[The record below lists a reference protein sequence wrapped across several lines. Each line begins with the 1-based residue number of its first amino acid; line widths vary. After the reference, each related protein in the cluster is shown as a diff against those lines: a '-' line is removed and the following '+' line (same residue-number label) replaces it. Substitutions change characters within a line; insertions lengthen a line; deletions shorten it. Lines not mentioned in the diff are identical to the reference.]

1 MNIYGAKRQKQSS
14 NKPYIQKDTASSTNS
29 YQALYG
35 LSEGEIYGLV
45 DGGKSIRLDGTPI
58 INDNGE
64 PNFPD
69 VSWDF
74 RAGSIDQEHI
84 KGFSS
89 VENEQ
94 SVNVELRHDR
104 PYTKAINNKQLSAV
118 AIRLGFNSLREQ
130 KGNGD
135 VVGYRIEYAIDVQTD
150 GGAWEM
156 VLNTAVDDKV
166 SQGYQR
172 SHRIDLPKAQQGWSV
187 RVRRLT
193 PNRDSEMVS
202 DTMVVSAVTEIIDA
216 KLRYPCTALLALKY
230 DAQTFSNIAKVAVH
244 VRGMLIQVPTNYDPT
259 ARTYDGLW
267 DGTFKLAY
275 TNNPAWVFYDI
286 CTAKRYGLGDRL
298 AGKVDKWSL
307 YRLAQYCDEMVDD
320 GKGGKEPRF
329 TVNVYL
335 QKADDAYRVLQ
346 NLASVFRALSF
357 WDGTS
362 IVVDADTPKEPV
374 YVFSNA
380 NVIGGEFSYTG
391 TRARDRHTIVKCAYD
406 DPDNN
411 FETDYIYV
419 QDEHAIAKYGINQLE
434 LNLFGCTSK
443 GQAQRAGIWALKSEQ
458 LETETVS
465 FSTGLDGFIPKV
477 GEIIHVQD
485 NSRAGRMQAGRIVAT
500 DGRQITLDRMA
511 GKVGDTLMV
520 GDNSAQIVQIDDT
533 VITTDTA
540 IGRAGQVFAIS
551 SSDVAPRAYRVMTI
565 SQNDDASF
573 SFTAL
578 QYEIGKFT
586 ATNNIAAIP
595 KKEVSVIKAHVLT
608 PPNSVSITER
618 TRTHQGQAIT
628 TLVISWEQVV
638 GAVAYIVEYKKDS
651 NAWQTHKVSSHSLE
665 IDGVYAGA
673 YQAKVRAIDAFDN
686 ESLSQSSQL
695 TAIQGKQ
702 GKPPR
707 PINLSVQGVLFG
719 MNLGWNFAKGS
730 GDTNFT
736 EIEVSPDGRTH
747 ITTLGTFAYPT
758 NKHEITGLQGNLTQ
772 FYRARIVDKLGNTSD
787 WTDWVSGTTSAD
799 ADKVLDMLSGQISQ
813 SHLDQ
818 SLRTPIGKIG
828 TIESNINSFNS
839 KIPSINKI
847 PTLESAINSVN
858 SKIPTIE
865 SNINSFNSKI
875 PSINKIPTLESA
887 VNSVNGNL
895 STLNSQL
902 ATAQNELSTAKST
915 LQTAVGNITTER
927 NRITAAIFDIN
938 ALQADKNAKT
948 QEIANLT
955 QTVGSHTSSI
965 RELGVATGDLSQ
977 KYGQI
982 KTQADNTNSEITAIK
997 QTQSGQATSVERLG
1011 ARFDNLSAGGRNL
1024 IINSGV
1030 VVQNDSYPIRSY
1042 PLAPNHGLADGDDV
1056 VITIWGQLADSK
1068 TAFYAYN
1075 SGGWVK
1081 LGRFSKISDGVYV
1094 LKTPWAVSLGV
1105 NTASNTALNIYPFP
1119 QSQTGE
1125 SRIDKIKLERGN
1137 IATDWTAAPE
1147 DLQEQLT
1154 AQLANK
1160 ASTASVNTLNQ
1171 TLANKERALTE
1182 QINTAKSE
1190 LANKASSADLQSV
1203 QRTLTSKERSL
1214 SQRINTLQSDYNG
1227 NKASVQSSINTL
1239 TTTNQS
1245 LSERIN
1251 TVESSVSGNT
1261 SSINT
1266 LNQSLTD
1273 KERALTRKQEQ
1284 LTAQLANKASSADLQ
1299 SVQQTLT
1306 TKEQALTEQINTAKS
1321 ELGGRITQ
1329 ISDET
1334 RTLSDANRT
1343 IGERINRLD
1352 SEIYSPNLLQNGD
1365 TPKTASTWNIDF
1377 PITESLQA
1385 GRRVYISLSGASGL
1399 TSVAVYNSSPA
1410 GAAKV
1415 GDLTNDDGVWRG
1427 EFDWVSYGNNNVL
1440 QFYREP
1446 RSSTQTVTA
1455 SLTTSNGSKIANL
1468 ERTVTTNNQSLS
1480 ERINT
1485 VESSVSGNTS
1495 SINTLNQSLT
1505 TTNRALTT
1513 KQEQLTAQLANK
1525 ASTSSVNSLSDSL
1538 ATKERALSRR
1548 IGTVESSV
1556 SGNTSSINTLNQSL
1570 TTTNRALTTKQ
1581 EQLTAQLANKAS
1593 TASVNSLT
1601 ESLASKERALSR
1613 RIGTVE
1619 SSVSGN
1625 TSSINTLNQSLTT
1638 TNRALTTKQEQLTA
1652 QLANKAS
1659 TASVNSLTE
1668 SLASKERA
1676 LTEQINRAKSEMGG
1690 RITQISNETRTL
1702 TDANRTIGE
1711 RINQLNS
1718 ELAGADSISDNL
1730 LINSN
1735 RTLVTGA
1742 YLIATYRIS
1751 ETLKNGDK
1759 VRLTVNAPQL
1769 GSRRIGFMA
1778 YNSNSASGSK
1788 LSDIRNRQGNSYT
1801 AEFEWNVGTG
1811 ANNELWLYH
1820 NAENTRSVS
1829 TITSVSLQ
1837 KITTGSGLASIKSS
1851 VANLE
1856 RTLTTTN
1863 QSLAE
1868 RINTVQTTLN
1878 GQTASIQQ
1886 HAQSLNGLSAQW
1898 TLKVQSGGVVSGI
1911 GLASNNGVSD
1921 FAVRADKFYVASPQ
1935 GNKKPMFSV
1944 ITRPTTLNGTTV
1956 PTGVYLNGDLLASGT
1971 ISGDKI
1977 RANTQITAPN
1987 IRGGSINIGSNFS
2000 VDSQGNLNAN
2010 SGVFRG
2016 QVFADKITG
2025 QIDVESLKSSAV
2037 ALGYDMFISNSYH
2050 ASSPSGFDKT
2060 FKASYPSHGSIIQS
2074 LGFNNENIGS
2084 AMYEMRVFCKRA
2096 ITVKQKL
2103 HTVDDNLYCYVNGDS
2118 AFGYHSNYDYY
2129 DNEERVPTPFGR
2141 GRINT
2146 EISLSLRQG
2155 LNTIQ
2160 FVLNNSGGGICQLIV
2175 LGDFI
2180 DNNIIKFA

>member
-74 RAGSIDQEHI
+74 RAGSIDQTHI

-485 NSRAGRMQAGRIVAT
+485 NHRAGRMQAGRIVAT

-608 PPNSVSITER
+608 PPNSVGITER

-665 IDGVYAGA
+665 IDGVYAGV

-686 ESLSQSSQL
+686 ESLATSSQL
-695 TAIQGKQ
+695 TQITGKQ

-730 GDTNFT
+730 GDTNYT
-736 EIEVSPDGRTH
+736 EIQVSPDGRSN
-747 ITTLGTFAYPT
+747 IATLGTFAYPT

-787 WTDWVSGTTSAD
+787 WTDWASGTTSAN
-799 ADKVLDMLSGQISQ
+799 ADKVLDILSGQISQ

-818 SLRTPIGKIG
+818 SLRTPIGKIS
-828 TIESNINSFNS
+828 TIESNIS
-839 KIPSINKI
+839 KINVDLPELNQSI
-847 PTLESAINSVN
+847 AD
-858 SKIPTIE
+858 
-865 SNINSFNSKI
+865 
-875 PSINKIPTLESA
+875 A
-887 VNSVNGNL
+887 Q
-895 STLNSQL
+895 STLN
-902 ATAQNELSTAKST
+902 
-915 LQTAVGNITTER
+915 TAVASIDTEKKR
-927 NRITAAIFDIN
+927 LSSAIVDIN
-938 ALQADKNAKT
+938 TLKQSNNAKT

-955 QTVGSHTSSI
+955 QTVNGHTSQV
-965 RELGVATGDLSQ
+965 RELGVTTGDLSQ
-977 KYGQI
+977 KYSQL
-982 KTQADNTNSEITAIK
+982 KTTSDTANSEITTIK
-997 QTQSGQATSVERLG
+997 QTQSGQATSVERL
-1011 ARFDNLSAGGRNL
+1011 
-1024 IINSGV
+1024 
-1030 VVQNDSYPIRSY
+1030 RS
-1042 PLAPNHGLADGDDV
+1042 
-1056 VITIWGQLADSK
+1056 
-1068 TAFYAYN
+1068 
-1075 SGGWVK
+1075 
-1081 LGRFSKISDGVYV
+1081 
-1094 LKTPWAVSLGV
+1094 
-1105 NTASNTALNIYPFP
+1105 
-1119 QSQTGE
+1119 E
-1125 SRIDKIKLERGN
+1125 
-1137 IATDWTAAPE
+1137 
-1147 DLQEQLT
+1147 
-1154 AQLANK
+1154 LANK
-1160 ASTASVNTLNQ
+1160 ASTASVNSLTES
-1171 TLANKERALTE
+1171 LANKEQAL
-1182 QINTAKSE
+1182 S
-1190 LANKASSADLQSV
+1190 
-1203 QRTLTSKERSL
+1203 R
-1214 SQRINTLQSDYNG
+1214 RI
-1227 NKASVQSSINTL
+1227 
-1239 TTTNQS
+1239 
-1245 LSERIN
+1245 R
-1251 TVESSVSGNT
+1251 TVESTASGNT

-1273 KERALTRKQEQ
+1273 KERALT
-1284 LTAQLANKASSADLQ
+1284 
-1299 SVQQTLT
+1299 
-1306 TKEQALTEQINTAKS
+1306 
-1321 ELGGRITQ
+1321 
-1329 ISDET
+1329 
-1334 RTLSDANRT
+1334 
-1343 IGERINRLD
+1343 
-1352 SEIYSPNLLQNGD
+1352 
-1365 TPKTASTWNIDF
+1365 
-1377 PITESLQA
+1377 
-1385 GRRVYISLSGASGL
+1385 
-1399 TSVAVYNSSPA
+1399 
-1410 GAAKV
+1410 
-1415 GDLTNDDGVWRG
+1415 
-1427 EFDWVSYGNNNVL
+1427 
-1440 QFYREP
+1440 
-1446 RSSTQTVTA
+1446 
-1455 SLTTSNGSKIANL
+1455 
-1468 ERTVTTNNQSLS
+1468 
-1480 ERINT
+1480 
-1485 VESSVSGNTS
+1485 
-1495 SINTLNQSLT
+1495 
-1505 TTNRALTT
+1505 T

-1525 ASTSSVNSLSDSL
+1525 ASV
-1538 ATKERALSRR
+1538 A
-1548 IGTVESSV
+1548 
-1556 SGNTSSINTLNQSL
+1556 SISTLNQSL
-1570 TTTNRALTTKQ
+1570 TT
-1581 EQLTAQLANKAS
+1581 
-1593 TASVNSLT
+1593 
-1601 ESLASKERALSR
+1601 
-1613 RIGTVE
+1613 
-1619 SSVSGN
+1619 
-1625 TSSINTLNQSLTT
+1625 
-1638 TNRALTTKQEQLTA
+1638 
-1652 QLANKAS
+1652 
-1659 TASVNSLTE
+1659 
-1668 SLASKERA
+1668 KERA

-1751 ETLKNGDK
+1751 ETLANGDK
-1759 VRLTVNAPQL
+1759 VRLTVIADIGIN
-1769 GSRRIGFMA
+1769 RTGFMA
-1778 YNSNSASGSK
+1778 YNSNSAGGSK
-1788 LSDIRNRQGNSYT
+1788 LADISESRGNVYT

-1811 ANNELWLYH
+1811 GNNELRLYH
-1820 NAENTRSVS
+1820 NASNTRSIS

-1886 HAQSLNGLSAQW
+1886 HAQTLNGLSAQW
-1898 TLKVQSGGVVSGI
+1898 TLKVQSGGIVSGI

-1921 FAVRADKFYVASPQ
+1921 FAVIADKFYVASPQ
-1935 GNKKPMFSV
+1935 GDKKPMFSV
-1944 ITRPTTLNGTTV
+1944 ITRPTSINGTTV
-1956 PTGVYLNGDLLASGT
+1956 PAVVSLNGDLIGSGT

-1987 IRGGSINIGSNFS
+1987 IRGGSISIGSNFS

-2037 ALGYDMFISNSYH
+2037 ALGYDMFF
-2050 ASSPSGFDKT
+2050 ADTLAPRRPSEFDRT
-2060 FKASYPSHGSIIQS
+2060 FKSSYASYGSIIDT
-2074 LGFNNENIGS
+2074 LNGAGFEKFS
-2084 AMYEMRVFCKRA
+2084 SVMYEIRVLCKRA

-2103 HTVDDNLYCYVNGDS
+2103 YSANNEFYCFVNNRSIFGEANTKYGNNTPNYITVVNS
-2118 AFGYHSNYDYY
+2118 
-2129 DNEERVPTPFGR
+2129 R
-2141 GRINT
+2141 

-2160 FVLNNSGGGICQLIV
+2160 FIVTTGFNPPNSAAAPPRHGGGRPPPSDYGDSRFV
-2175 LGDFI
+2175 LKSDFINGVKHYFRDNTISLMLVGDFI

>member
-74 RAGSIDQEHI
+74 RAGSIDQTHI

-193 PNRDSEMVS
+193 PNRDSETVS

-230 DAQTFSNIAKVAVH
+230 DAQTFSNIAKVSVH
-244 VRGMLIQVPTNYDPT
+244 VRGMLIQVPTNYNPT

-533 VITTDTA
+533 VIATDTA

-608 PPNSVSITER
+608 PPNSVGITER

-665 IDGVYAGA
+665 IDGVYAGV

-686 ESLSQSSQL
+686 ESLATSSQL
-695 TAIQGKQ
+695 TQITGKQ

-730 GDTNFT
+730 GDTNYT
-736 EIEVSPDGRTH
+736 EIQVSPDGRSN
-747 ITTLGTFAYPT
+747 IATLGTFAYPT

-787 WTDWVSGTTSAD
+787 WTDWASGTTSAN
-799 ADKVLDMLSGQISQ
+799 ADKVLDILSGQISQ

-828 TIESNINSFNS
+828 TIESNIS
-839 KIPSINKI
+839 KINVDLPDLNQSI
-847 PTLESAINSVN
+847 AD
-858 SKIPTIE
+858 
-865 SNINSFNSKI
+865 
-875 PSINKIPTLESA
+875 A
-887 VNSVNGNL
+887 Q
-895 STLNSQL
+895 STLN
-902 ATAQNELSTAKST
+902 
-915 LQTAVGNITTER
+915 TAVASIDTEKKR
-927 NRITAAIFDIN
+927 LSSAIVDIN
-938 ALQADKNAKT
+938 TLKQSNNAKT

-955 QTVGSHTSSI
+955 QTVSGHTSQV
-965 RELGVATGDLSQ
+965 RELGVTTGDLSQ
-977 KYGQI
+977 KYSQL
-982 KTQADNTNSEITAIK
+982 KTTSDTANSEITTIK
-997 QTQSGQATSVERLG
+997 QTQSGQATSVERL
-1011 ARFDNLSAGGRNL
+1011 
-1024 IINSGV
+1024 
-1030 VVQNDSYPIRSY
+1030 RS
-1042 PLAPNHGLADGDDV
+1042 
-1056 VITIWGQLADSK
+1056 
-1068 TAFYAYN
+1068 
-1075 SGGWVK
+1075 
-1081 LGRFSKISDGVYV
+1081 
-1094 LKTPWAVSLGV
+1094 
-1105 NTASNTALNIYPFP
+1105 
-1119 QSQTGE
+1119 E
-1125 SRIDKIKLERGN
+1125 M
-1137 IATDWTAAPE
+1137 
-1147 DLQEQLT
+1147 
-1154 AQLANK
+1154 ANK
-1160 ASTASVNTLNQ
+1160 ASTSSVNSLSES
-1171 TLANKERALTE
+1171 LASKERAL
-1182 QINTAKSE
+1182 S
-1190 LANKASSADLQSV
+1190 
-1203 QRTLTSKERSL
+1203 R
-1214 SQRINTLQSDYNG
+1214 
-1227 NKASVQSSINTL
+1227 
-1239 TTTNQS
+1239 
-1245 LSERIN
+1245 
-1251 TVESSVSGNT
+1251 
-1261 SSINT
+1261 
-1266 LNQSLTD
+1266 
-1273 KERALTRKQEQ
+1273 
-1284 LTAQLANKASSADLQ
+1284 
-1299 SVQQTLT
+1299 
-1306 TKEQALTEQINTAKS
+1306 
-1321 ELGGRITQ
+1321 
-1329 ISDET
+1329 
-1334 RTLSDANRT
+1334 
-1343 IGERINRLD
+1343 
-1352 SEIYSPNLLQNGD
+1352 
-1365 TPKTASTWNIDF
+1365 
-1377 PITESLQA
+1377 
-1385 GRRVYISLSGASGL
+1385 
-1399 TSVAVYNSSPA
+1399 
-1410 GAAKV
+1410 
-1415 GDLTNDDGVWRG
+1415 
-1427 EFDWVSYGNNNVL
+1427 
-1440 QFYREP
+1440 
-1446 RSSTQTVTA
+1446 
-1455 SLTTSNGSKIANL
+1455 
-1468 ERTVTTNNQSLS
+1468 
-1480 ERINT
+1480 RINT

-1505 TTNRALTT
+1505 TKEQALSRKQEQLTAQLANKASTSSVNSLSESLASKERALSRRINTVESSVSGNTSSINTLNQSLTT
-1513 KQEQLTAQLANK
+1513 KEQALSRKQEQLTAQLANK

-1538 ATKERALSRR
+1538 AT
-1548 IGTVESSV
+1548 
-1556 SGNTSSINTLNQSL
+1556 
-1570 TTTNRALTTKQ
+1570 
-1581 EQLTAQLANKAS
+1581 
-1593 TASVNSLT
+1593 
-1601 ESLASKERALSR
+1601 
-1613 RIGTVE
+1613 
-1619 SSVSGN
+1619 
-1625 TSSINTLNQSLTT
+1625 
-1638 TNRALTTKQEQLTA
+1638 
-1652 QLANKAS
+1652 
-1659 TASVNSLTE
+1659 
-1668 SLASKERA
+1668 KERA

-1837 KITTGSGLASIKSS
+1837 KITTSSGLASIKSS

-1944 ITRPTTLNGTTV
+1944 ITRPTTINGTTV

>member
-1 MNIYGAKRQKQSS
+1 
-14 NKPYIQKDTASSTNS
+14 
-29 YQALYG
+29 
-35 LSEGEIYGLV
+35 
-45 DGGKSIRLDGTPI
+45 
-58 INDNGE
+58 
-64 PNFPD
+64 
-69 VSWDF
+69 
-74 RAGSIDQEHI
+74 
-84 KGFSS
+84 
-89 VENEQ
+89 
-94 SVNVELRHDR
+94 
-104 PYTKAINNKQLSAV
+104 
-118 AIRLGFNSLREQ
+118 
-130 KGNGD
+130 
-135 VVGYRIEYAIDVQTD
+135 
-150 GGAWEM
+150 
-156 VLNTAVDDKV
+156 
-166 SQGYQR
+166 
-172 SHRIDLPKAQQGWSV
+172 
-187 RVRRLT
+187 
-193 PNRDSEMVS
+193 
-202 DTMVVSAVTEIIDA
+202 
-216 KLRYPCTALLALKY
+216 
-230 DAQTFSNIAKVAVH
+230 
-244 VRGMLIQVPTNYDPT
+244 
-259 ARTYDGLW
+259 
-267 DGTFKLAY
+267 
-275 TNNPAWVFYDI
+275 
-286 CTAKRYGLGDRL
+286 
-298 AGKVDKWSL
+298 
-307 YRLAQYCDEMVDD
+307 
-320 GKGGKEPRF
+320 
-329 TVNVYL
+329 
-335 QKADDAYRVLQ
+335 
-346 NLASVFRALSF
+346 
-357 WDGTS
+357 
-362 IVVDADTPKEPV
+362 
-374 YVFSNA
+374 
-380 NVIGGEFSYTG
+380 
-391 TRARDRHTIVKCAYD
+391 
-406 DPDNN
+406 
-411 FETDYIYV
+411 
-419 QDEHAIAKYGINQLE
+419 
-434 LNLFGCTSK
+434 
-443 GQAQRAGIWALKSEQ
+443 
-458 LETETVS
+458 
-465 FSTGLDGFIPKV
+465 
-477 GEIIHVQD
+477 
-485 NSRAGRMQAGRIVAT
+485 MQAGRIVAT

-608 PPNSVSITER
+608 PPNSVGITER

-686 ESLSQSSQL
+686 ESLATSSQL
-695 TAIQGKQ
+695 TQITGKQ

-719 MNLGWNFAKGS
+719 MNLGWNFARGS
-730 GDTNFT
+730 DDTNYT
-736 EIEVSPDGRTH
+736 EIEVSPDGRSN
-747 ITTLGTFAYPT
+747 IATLGTFAYPT
-758 NKHEITGLQGNLTQ
+758 NKHEITGLQGNLRQ

-787 WTDWVSGTTSAD
+787 WTDWASGTTSAN

-887 VNSVNGNL
+887 VNSANGNL

-915 LQTAVGNITTER
+915 LQIAVGNITTER

-977 KYGQI
+977 KYNQI

-1075 SGGWVK
+1075 SGGWVR

-1094 LKTPWAVSLGV
+1094 LKTQWAVSLGV

-1119 QSQTGE
+1119 QSQIGE
-1125 SRIDKIKLERGN
+1125 SRIDKIKLECGN

-1266 LNQSLTD
+1266 LNQSLTTTN
-1273 KERALTRKQEQ
+1273 RALTTKQEQ
-1284 LTAQLANKASSADLQ
+1284 LTAQLANKASTS
-1299 SVQQTLT
+1299 SVNSLSDSLA
-1306 TKEQALTEQINTAKS
+1306 TKEQA
-1321 ELGGRITQ
+1321 
-1329 ISDET
+1329 
-1334 RTLSDANRT
+1334 
-1343 IGERINRLD
+1343 
-1352 SEIYSPNLLQNGD
+1352 
-1365 TPKTASTWNIDF
+1365 
-1377 PITESLQA
+1377 
-1385 GRRVYISLSGASGL
+1385 
-1399 TSVAVYNSSPA
+1399 
-1410 GAAKV
+1410 
-1415 GDLTNDDGVWRG
+1415 
-1427 EFDWVSYGNNNVL
+1427 
-1440 QFYREP
+1440 
-1446 RSSTQTVTA
+1446 
-1455 SLTTSNGSKIANL
+1455 
-1468 ERTVTTNNQSLS
+1468 LS

-1593 TASVNSLT
+1593 TSSVNSLSD
-1601 ESLASKERALSR
+1601 SLATKEQALSERINTVESSVSGNTSSINTLNQSLTTTNRALTTKQEQLTAQLANKASTSSVNSLSDSLATKERALSR

-1659 TASVNSLTE
+1659 TSSVNSLTE

-1837 KITTGSGLASIKSS
+1837 KITTSSGLASIKSS

-1935 GNKKPMFSV
+1935 GDKKPMFSV

-1987 IRGGSINIGSNFS
+1987 IRGGSISIGSNFS

-2016 QVFADKITG
+2016 QVLADKITG

-2037 ALGYDMFISNSYH
+2037 ALGYNVYISDYYH
-2050 ASSPSGFDKT
+2050 ASEPYQFDKK
-2060 FKASYPSHGSIIQS
+2060 FKATYSSHGSIMQS
-2074 LGFNNENIGS
+2074 LGLNNESIGS
-2084 AMYEMRVFCKRA
+2084 VMFEMRVFCKRA
-2096 ITVKQKL
+2096 VTVKQKI

-2118 AFGYHSNYDYY
+2118 LFGYKSVHQGYD
-2129 DNEERVPTPFGR
+2129 DDENVPNSISQ
-2141 GRINT
+2141 GRINR
-2146 EISLSLRQG
+2146 EIHLSLRQG
-2155 LNTIQ
+2155 LNTIE

>member
-1 MNIYGAKRQKQSS
+1 MNIHGSKKQKGQAR
-14 NKPYIQKDTASSTNS
+14 KPTIATDNLVATS
-29 YQALYG
+29 YAQILYG
-35 LSEGEIYGLV
+35 LCEGEIAGLA
-45 DGGKSIRLDGTPI
+45 DDGKSIRLENTPL

-64 PNFPD
+64 PNFEG
-69 VSWDF
+69 VSWEF
-74 RAGSIDQEHI
+74 RTGTLDQTHIAG
-84 KGFSS
+84 FPS
-89 VENEQ
+89 VENEH
-94 SVNVELRHDR
+94 NIGVELRHDR
-104 PYTKAINNKQLSAV
+104 DWTRQINNRELSAV
-118 AIRLGFNSLREQ
+118 RVRLNFNALKEQ
-130 KGNGD
+130 KENGD
-135 VVGYRIEYAIDVQTD
+135 ITGYAISYAIDVQTD
-150 GGAWEM
+150 GGSFVE
-156 VLNTAVDDKV
+156 VLTDTVRGKA
-166 SQGYQR
+166 SQGYKKA
-172 SHRIDLPKAQQGWSV
+172 HRIDLPNAGTAKRWTI
-187 RVRRLT
+187 RVRRIT
-193 PNRDSEMVS
+193 PNRDSELVA
-202 DTMVVSAVTEIIDA
+202 DTMSIDALTEIIDA
-216 KLRYPCTALLALKY
+216 KLSYPCTALLGISY
-230 DAQTFSNIAKVAVH
+230 DAKTFNNIAKIAV
-244 VRGMLIQVPTNYDPT
+244 RLKGKIIQVPSNYNAET
-259 ARTYDGLW
+259 RQYNGLW
-267 DGTFKLAY
+267 DGSFKFAY
-275 TNNPAWVFYDI
+275 SNNPAWVFYDL
-286 CTAKRYGLGDRL
+286 CTHKRYGLGERL
-298 AGKVDKWSL
+298 SGMVDKWRL
-307 YRLAQYCDEMVDD
+307 YQIGQYCDELVDD
-320 GKGGKEPRF
+320 GKGGQEPRF
-329 TVNVYL
+329 TCNVYI

-346 NLASVFRALSF
+346 NLASVFRGLSF
-357 WDGTS
+357 WDGQN
-362 IVVDADTPKEPV
+362 IVVDSDTPKDPV
-374 YVFSNA
+374 YTFSPA
-380 NVIGGEFSYTG
+380 NVVGGEFSYTG
-391 TRARDRHTIVKCAYD
+391 TRARDRHTLSKVAWD
-406 DPDNN
+406 NPENN
-411 FETDYIYV
+411 FTTEYELIP
-419 QDEHAIAKYGINQLE
+419 DEEAIAKYGVRTLDISA
-434 LNLFGCTSK
+434 FGCTSK
-443 GQAQRAGIWALKSEQ
+443 GQAQRAGIWALKAEQ
-458 LETETVS
+458 LQTQTVT
-465 FSTGLDGFIPKV
+465 FKTGLQGFIPQV
-477 GEIIHVQD
+477 GQVINIAD
-485 NSRAGRMQAGRIVAT
+485 NVFAGRAISGRIVNVN
-500 DGRQITLDRMA
+500 GKQITLDRVA
-511 GKVGDTLMV
+511 GKIGDILTVATADGIVSSQITAAQGEILTLKQALNV
-520 GDNSAQIVQIDDT
+520 ANESIWAIISDDLKLKQFR
-533 VITTDTA
+533 IL
-540 IGRAGQVFAIS
+540 
-551 SSDVAPRAYRVMTI
+551 TI
-565 SQNDDASF
+565 AQNDDATF
-573 SFTAL
+573 DITAL
-578 QYEIGKFT
+578 EYNRQKYAVVDNGAMVTQEPFT
-586 ATNNIAAIP
+586 VLKVATISAP
-595 KKEVSVIKAHVLT
+595 KSVALTAH
-608 PPNSVSITER
+608 
-618 TRTHQGQAIT
+618 TRTHQGQAVT
-628 TLVISWEQVV
+628 TLNIAWEQVS
-638 GAVAYIVEYKKDS
+638 GAVAYIVEWRKDDG
-651 NAWQTHKVSSHSLE
+651 NWQTLPKVSGQSVD

-686 ESLSQSSQL
+686 ESLATSSQL
-695 TAIQGKQ
+695 TQITGKQ

-719 MNLGWNFAKGS
+719 MNLGWNFARGS
-730 GDTNFT
+730 DDTNYT
-736 EIEVSPDGRTH
+736 EIEVSPDGRSN
-747 ITTLGTFAYPT
+747 IATLGTFAYPT
-758 NKHEITGLQGNLTQ
+758 NKHEITGLQGNLRQ

-787 WTDWVSGTTSAD
+787 WTDWASGTTSAN

-828 TIESNINSFNS
+828 TIESNISGINSKIPSIESNIGVINS

-847 PTLESAINSVN
+847 PSIESAINSVN
-858 SKIPTIE
+858 SKIP
-865 SNINSFNSKI
+865 
-875 PSINKIPTLESA
+875 SIESA

-915 LQTAVGNITTER
+915 LQIVVGNITTER

-977 KYGQI
+977 KYNQI

-1075 SGGWVK
+1075 SGGWVR

-1160 ASTASVNTLNQ
+1160 ASTASVNSLTES
-1171 TLANKERALTE
+1171 LANKEQALSRRIGTVESSVSGNTSSINTLNQSLTDKERALSRKQE
-1182 QINTAKSE
+1182 QLTAQ
-1190 LANKASSADLQSV
+1190 LANKASTSSV
-1203 QRTLTSKERSL
+1203 NSLTESLASKEQAL
-1214 SQRINTLQSDYNG
+1214 SR
-1227 NKASVQSSINTL
+1227 
-1239 TTTNQS
+1239 
-1245 LSERIN
+1245 RIN

-1352 SEIYSPNLLQNGD
+1352 SEIYSPNLLRDGD
-1365 TPKTASTWNIDF
+1365 TPKTSSNWSLDF

-1385 GRRVYISLSGASGL
+1385 GRRVYISLNGASGL

-1415 GDLTNDDGVWRG
+1415 GDLTNDGGVWRG

-1446 RSSTQTVTA
+1446 RSSAQTVTA

-1468 ERTVTTNNQSLS
+1468 ERTLTTKEQALS

-1505 TTNRALTT
+1505 TTERALTT

-1525 ASTSSVNSLSDSL
+1525 ASTSSVNSLS
-1538 ATKERALSRR
+1538 
-1548 IGTVESSV
+1548 
-1556 SGNTSSINTLNQSL
+1556 
-1570 TTTNRALTTKQ
+1570 
-1581 EQLTAQLANKAS
+1581 
-1593 TASVNSLT
+1593 

-1625 TSSINTLNQSLTT
+1625 TSSINTLNQSLTDKE
-1638 TNRALTTKQEQLTA
+1638 RALTRKQEQLTA

-1659 TASVNSLTE
+1659 TSSVNSLSE

-1690 RITQISNETRTL
+1690 RITQISDETRTL
-1702 TDANRTIGE
+1702 ADANRTIGE

-1718 ELAGADSISDNL
+1718 ELAGTDSISDNL

-1751 ETLKNGDK
+1751 KTLKNGDK

-1829 TITSVSLQ
+1829 TVASVSLQ
-1837 KITTGSGLASIKSS
+1837 KITTSSGLASIKSS

-1935 GNKKPMFSV
+1935 GDKKPMFSV
-1944 ITRPTTLNGTTV
+1944 ITRPTSINGTTV
-1956 PTGVYLNGDLLASGT
+1956 PAGVYLNGDLLASGT

-1987 IRGGSINIGSNFS
+1987 IRGGSISIGSNFS

>member
-1 MNIYGAKRQKQSS
+1 
-14 NKPYIQKDTASSTNS
+14 
-29 YQALYG
+29 
-35 LSEGEIYGLV
+35 
-45 DGGKSIRLDGTPI
+45 
-58 INDNGE
+58 
-64 PNFPD
+64 
-69 VSWDF
+69 
-74 RAGSIDQEHI
+74 
-84 KGFSS
+84 
-89 VENEQ
+89 
-94 SVNVELRHDR
+94 
-104 PYTKAINNKQLSAV
+104 
-118 AIRLGFNSLREQ
+118 
-130 KGNGD
+130 
-135 VVGYRIEYAIDVQTD
+135 
-150 GGAWEM
+150 
-156 VLNTAVDDKV
+156 
-166 SQGYQR
+166 
-172 SHRIDLPKAQQGWSV
+172 
-187 RVRRLT
+187 
-193 PNRDSEMVS
+193 
-202 DTMVVSAVTEIIDA
+202 
-216 KLRYPCTALLALKY
+216 
-230 DAQTFSNIAKVAVH
+230 
-244 VRGMLIQVPTNYDPT
+244 
-259 ARTYDGLW
+259 
-267 DGTFKLAY
+267 
-275 TNNPAWVFYDI
+275 
-286 CTAKRYGLGDRL
+286 
-298 AGKVDKWSL
+298 
-307 YRLAQYCDEMVDD
+307 
-320 GKGGKEPRF
+320 
-329 TVNVYL
+329 
-335 QKADDAYRVLQ
+335 
-346 NLASVFRALSF
+346 
-357 WDGTS
+357 
-362 IVVDADTPKEPV
+362 
-374 YVFSNA
+374 
-380 NVIGGEFSYTG
+380 
-391 TRARDRHTIVKCAYD
+391 
-406 DPDNN
+406 
-411 FETDYIYV
+411 
-419 QDEHAIAKYGINQLE
+419 
-434 LNLFGCTSK
+434 
-443 GQAQRAGIWALKSEQ
+443 
-458 LETETVS
+458 
-465 FSTGLDGFIPKV
+465 
-477 GEIIHVQD
+477 
-485 NSRAGRMQAGRIVAT
+485 MQAGRIVAT

-686 ESLSQSSQL
+686 ESLATSSQL
-695 TAIQGKQ
+695 TQITGKQ

-719 MNLGWNFAKGS
+719 MNLGWNFARGS
-730 GDTNFT
+730 DDTNYT
-736 EIEVSPDGRTH
+736 EIEVSPDGRSN
-747 ITTLGTFAYPT
+747 IATLGTFAYPT
-758 NKHEITGLQGNLTQ
+758 NKHEITGLQGNLRQ

-787 WTDWVSGTTSAD
+787 WTDWASGTTSAN

-915 LQTAVGNITTER
+915 LQIAVGNITTER

-977 KYGQI
+977 KYNQI

-1075 SGGWVK
+1075 SGGWVR

-1094 LKTPWAVSLGV
+1094 LKTQWAVSLGV

-1119 QSQTGE
+1119 QSQIGE

-1266 LNQSLTD
+1266 LNQSLT
-1273 KERALTRKQEQ
+1273 
-1284 LTAQLANKASSADLQ
+1284 
-1299 SVQQTLT
+1299 
-1306 TKEQALTEQINTAKS
+1306 
-1321 ELGGRITQ
+1321 
-1329 ISDET
+1329 
-1334 RTLSDANRT
+1334 
-1343 IGERINRLD
+1343 
-1352 SEIYSPNLLQNGD
+1352 
-1365 TPKTASTWNIDF
+1365 
-1377 PITESLQA
+1377 
-1385 GRRVYISLSGASGL
+1385 
-1399 TSVAVYNSSPA
+1399 
-1410 GAAKV
+1410 
-1415 GDLTNDDGVWRG
+1415 
-1427 EFDWVSYGNNNVL
+1427 
-1440 QFYREP
+1440 
-1446 RSSTQTVTA
+1446 
-1455 SLTTSNGSKIANL
+1455 
-1468 ERTVTTNNQSLS
+1468 
-1480 ERINT
+1480 
-1485 VESSVSGNTS
+1485 
-1495 SINTLNQSLT
+1495 

-1525 ASTSSVNSLSDSL
+1525 ASTSSVNSL
-1538 ATKERALSRR
+1538 
-1548 IGTVESSV
+1548 
-1556 SGNTSSINTLNQSL
+1556 
-1570 TTTNRALTTKQ
+1570 
-1581 EQLTAQLANKAS
+1581 
-1593 TASVNSLT
+1593 
-1601 ESLASKERALSR
+1601 
-1613 RIGTVE
+1613 
-1619 SSVSGN
+1619 
-1625 TSSINTLNQSLTT
+1625 
-1638 TNRALTTKQEQLTA
+1638 
-1652 QLANKAS
+1652 
-1659 TASVNSLTE
+1659 TE

-1676 LTEQINRAKSEMGG
+1676 LTEQINRAKSEIGG

-1837 KITTGSGLASIKSS
+1837 KITTSSGLASIKSS

-1886 HAQSLNGLSAQW
+1886 HAQTLNGLSAQW
-1898 TLKVQSGGVVSGI
+1898 TLKVQSGGIVSGI

-1921 FAVRADKFYVASPQ
+1921 FAVIADKFYVASPQ
-1935 GNKKPMFSV
+1935 GDKKPMFSV
-1944 ITRPTTLNGTTV
+1944 ITRPTTINGTTV
-1956 PTGVYLNGDLLASGT
+1956 PAVVSLNGDLIGSGT

-1987 IRGGSINIGSNFS
+1987 IRGGSISIGSNFS

-2016 QVFADKITG
+2016 QVLADKITG

-2037 ALGYDMFISNSYH
+2037 ALGYNVYISDYYH
-2050 ASSPSGFDKT
+2050 ASEPYQFDKK
-2060 FKASYPSHGSIIQS
+2060 FKATYSSHGSIMQS
-2074 LGFNNENIGS
+2074 LGLNNESIGS
-2084 AMYEMRVFCKRA
+2084 VMFEMRVFCKRA
-2096 ITVKQKL
+2096 VTVKQKI

-2118 AFGYHSNYDYY
+2118 LFGYKSVHQGYD
-2129 DNEERVPTPFGR
+2129 DDENVPNSISQ
-2141 GRINT
+2141 GRINR
-2146 EISLSLRQG
+2146 EIHLSLRQG
-2155 LNTIQ
+2155 LNTIE

>member
-1 MNIYGAKRQKQSS
+1 MKIYGAKRQKQSS
-14 NKPYIQKDTASSTNS
+14 HKPYIQKDTASSTNF

-74 RAGSIDQEHI
+74 RAGSIDQTHI

-94 SVNVELRHDR
+94 SINVELRHDR

-118 AIRLGFNSLREQ
+118 AIRLGFNALREQ
-130 KGNGD
+130 KDNGD

-187 RVRRLT
+187 RVRRIT
-193 PNRDSEMVS
+193 PNRDSETVS

-230 DAQTFSNIAKVAVH
+230 DAQTFSNIAKVAVR
-244 VRGMLIQVPTNYDPT
+244 VRGMLIQVPTNYDPV
-259 ARTYDGLW
+259 ARTYDGVW

-357 WDGTS
+357 WDGQS

-380 NVIGGEFSYTG
+380 NVVGGEFSYTG

-485 NSRAGRMQAGRIVAT
+485 NNRAGRMQAGRIVAA
-500 DGRQITLDRMA
+500 DGNTITLDRMA

-520 GDNSAQIVQIDDT
+520 GDNSAQIVQIADT

-540 IGRAGQVFAIS
+540 IGSAGQVFAIS

-608 PPNSVSITER
+608 PPNSVMLTER

-638 GAVAYIVEYKKDS
+638 GAVAYVVEYKKDS
-651 NAWQTHKVSSHSLE
+651 NAWQTHKVSSQSLE
-665 IDGVYAGA
+665 IDGVYSGV

-695 TAIQGKQ
+695 TTIQGKQ

-730 GDTNFT
+730 GDTNYT

-799 ADKVLDMLSGQISQ
+799 ADKVLDILSGQISQ

-828 TIESNINSFNS
+828 TIES
-839 KIPSINKI
+839 KISGI
-847 PTLESAINSVN
+847 N

-865 SNINSFNSKI
+865 SNINSFKSKI
-875 PSINKIPTLESA
+875 PSINKIPTIESA

-915 LQTAVGNITTER
+915 LQTAVSNIATER
-927 NRITAAIFDIN
+927 NRITSAIRDIT
-938 ALQADKNAKT
+938 ALQSANNAKT

-955 QTVGSHTSSI
+955 QTVGSHTSLI
-965 RELGVATGDLSQ
+965 RELGVTTGDLSQ
-977 KYGQI
+977 KYSQI
-982 KTQADNTNSEITAIK
+982 KTQADNTNSEISTIK
-997 QTQSGQATSVERLG
+997 QTQSGQASSIDRLG
-1011 ARFDNLSAGGRNL
+1011 ARFDNLAVGGRNL
-1024 IINSGV
+1024 LLNTQNMTWWTWRQVDTISNNRLELTQPLFNLGMRTSYQTGLDFKDGETITLSFEYRTDLDNLSYTYLLSRQSGNMGGFNPMSIN
-1030 VVQNDSYPIRSY
+1030 NDGQWHRATTTATVRSDR
-1042 PLAPNHGLADGDDV
+1042 LNCSILIGSIQSADG
-1056 VITIWGQLADSK
+1056 A
-1068 TAFYAYN
+1068 
-1075 SGGWVK
+1075 
-1081 LGRFSKISDGVYV
+1081 
-1094 LKTPWAVSLGV
+1094 SLGKSGSYLEIRNV
-1105 NTASNTALNIYPFP
+1105 
-1119 QSQTGE
+1119 
-1125 SRIDKIKLERGN
+1125 KLERGN
-1137 IATDWTAAPE
+1137 IATDWTEAPE
-1147 DLQEQLT
+1147 DLQVDLSPYATSANLDEFKQAVADKDTATVQKFSKLQSDIGTKANATALNSLTTKVNQADGKIT
-1154 AQLANK
+1154 AQ
-1160 ASTASVNTLNQ
+1160 T
-1171 TLANKERALTE
+1171 
-1182 QINTAKSE
+1182 
-1190 LANKASSADLQSV
+1190 
-1203 QRTLTSKERSL
+1203 QRL
-1214 SQRINTLQSDYNG
+1214 NTLQS
-1227 NKASVQSSINTL
+1227 T
-1239 TTTNQS
+1239 
-1245 LSERIN
+1245 
-1251 TVESSVSGNT
+1251 VSGNT

-1266 LNQSLTD
+1266 LSQSLTT
-1273 KERALTRKQEQ
+1273 KERAL
-1284 LTAQLANKASSADLQ
+1284 S
-1299 SVQQTLT
+1299 
-1306 TKEQALTEQINTAKS
+1306 EQINTVKS

-1329 ISDET
+1329 ISNET

-1343 IGERINRLD
+1343 IGE
-1352 SEIYSPNLLQNGD
+1352 Q
-1365 TPKTASTWNIDF
+1365 
-1377 PITESLQA
+1377 
-1385 GRRVYISLSGASGL
+1385 
-1399 TSVAVYNSSPA
+1399 
-1410 GAAKV
+1410 
-1415 GDLTNDDGVWRG
+1415 
-1427 EFDWVSYGNNNVL
+1427 
-1440 QFYREP
+1440 
-1446 RSSTQTVTA
+1446 
-1455 SLTTSNGSKIANL
+1455 
-1468 ERTVTTNNQSLS
+1468 
-1480 ERINT
+1480 
-1485 VESSVSGNTS
+1485 
-1495 SINTLNQSLT
+1495 
-1505 TTNRALTT
+1505 
-1513 KQEQLTAQLANK
+1513 
-1525 ASTSSVNSLSDSL
+1525 
-1538 ATKERALSRR
+1538 
-1548 IGTVESSV
+1548 
-1556 SGNTSSINTLNQSL
+1556 
-1570 TTTNRALTTKQ
+1570 
-1581 EQLTAQLANKAS
+1581 
-1593 TASVNSLT
+1593 
-1601 ESLASKERALSR
+1601 
-1613 RIGTVE
+1613 
-1619 SSVSGN
+1619 
-1625 TSSINTLNQSLTT
+1625 
-1638 TNRALTTKQEQLTA
+1638 
-1652 QLANKAS
+1652 
-1659 TASVNSLTE
+1659 
-1668 SLASKERA
+1668 
-1676 LTEQINRAKSEMGG
+1676 
-1690 RITQISNETRTL
+1690 
-1702 TDANRTIGE
+1702 
-1711 RINQLNS
+1711 
-1718 ELAGADSISDNL
+1718 
-1730 LINSN
+1730 
-1735 RTLVTGA
+1735 
-1742 YLIATYRIS
+1742 
-1751 ETLKNGDK
+1751 
-1759 VRLTVNAPQL
+1759 
-1769 GSRRIGFMA
+1769 
-1778 YNSNSASGSK
+1778 
-1788 LSDIRNRQGNSYT
+1788 
-1801 AEFEWNVGTG
+1801 
-1811 ANNELWLYH
+1811 
-1820 NAENTRSVS
+1820 
-1829 TITSVSLQ
+1829 
-1837 KITTGSGLASIKSS
+1837 
-1851 VANLE
+1851 
-1856 RTLTTTN
+1856 
-1863 QSLAE
+1863 
-1868 RINTVQTTLN
+1868 INTVQTTLS
-1878 GQTASIQQ
+1878 GQRASIRNVER
-1886 HAQSLNGLSAQW
+1886 SVNGVRSIKAV
-1898 TLKVQSGGVVSGI
+1898 TVD
-1911 GLASNNGVSD
+1911 NNGFISGYGLMSDLQNGRVTSRFGINADQIYFGTTTNAKKPFVFTTRATTIDGVSYP
-1921 FAVRADKFYVASPQ
+1921 AGAWLNSASIARASINMLHIADSIQSDNYVAGRQ
-1935 GNKKPMFSV
+1935 GWRLFKDGRFE
-1944 ITRPTTLNGTTV
+1944 LNNTFGD
-1956 PTGVYLNGDLLASGT
+1956 GSSLELN
-1971 ISGDKI
+1971 
-1977 RANTQITAPN
+1977 
-1987 IRGGSINIGSNFS
+1987 
-2000 VDSQGNLNAN
+2000 SQGLT
-2010 SGVFRG
+2010 VWY
-2016 QVFADKITG
+2016 DKAQG
-2025 QIDVESLKSSAV
+2025 KKAVE
-2037 ALGYDMFISNSYH
+2037 LGI
-2050 ASSPSGFDKT
+2050 
-2060 FKASYPSHGSIIQS
+2060 
-2074 LGFNNENIGS
+2074 L
-2084 AMYEMRVFCKRA
+2084 
-2096 ITVKQKL
+2096 L
-2103 HTVDDNLYCYVNGDS
+2103 
-2118 AFGYHSNYDYY
+2118 
-2129 DNEERVPTPFGR
+2129 
-2141 GRINT
+2141 
-2146 EISLSLRQG
+2146 
-2155 LNTIQ
+2155 
-2160 FVLNNSGGGICQLIV
+2160 
-2175 LGDFI
+2175 
-2180 DNNIIKFA
+2180 

>member
-357 WDGTS
+357 WDGQS

-608 PPNSVSITER
+608 PPNSVGITER

-665 IDGVYAGA
+665 IDGVYAGV

-686 ESLSQSSQL
+686 ESLATSSQL
-695 TAIQGKQ
+695 TQITGKQ

-736 EIEVSPDGRTH
+736 EIEVSPDGHTH

-799 ADKVLDMLSGQISQ
+799 ADKVLDILSGQISQ

-828 TIESNINSFNS
+828 TIESNISGINS
-839 KIPSINKI
+839 KIPSIESNIGVINSKIPNINKI
-847 PTLESAINSVN
+847 PSIESAINSVN
-858 SKIPTIE
+858 SKIP
-865 SNINSFNSKI
+865 
-875 PSINKIPTLESA
+875 SIESA

-915 LQTAVGNITTER
+915 LQIAVGNITTER

-977 KYGQI
+977 KYNQI

-1075 SGGWVK
+1075 SGGWVR

-1094 LKTPWAVSLGV
+1094 LKTQWAVSSGV

-1119 QSQTGE
+1119 QAQTGE
-1125 SRIDKIKLERGN
+1125 SRIDKIKLEHGN

-1160 ASTASVNTLNQ
+1160 ASTASVNSLTES
-1171 TLANKERALTE
+1171 LANKEQALSRRIGTVE
-1182 QINTAKSE
+1182 SSVSGNTSSINTLNQSLTTKEQALSRKQE
-1190 LANKASSADLQSV
+1190 QLTAQLANKASTSSV
-1203 QRTLTSKERSL
+1203 NSLTESLASKEQAL
-1214 SQRINTLQSDYNG
+1214 SR
-1227 NKASVQSSINTL
+1227 
-1239 TTTNQS
+1239 
-1245 LSERIN
+1245 RIN

-1352 SEIYSPNLLQNGD
+1352 SEIYSPNLLRDGD
-1365 TPKTASTWNIDF
+1365 TPKTSSNWSLDF

-1385 GRRVYISLSGASGL
+1385 GRRVYISLNGASGL

-1415 GDLTNDDGVWRG
+1415 GDLTNDGGVWRG

-1446 RSSTQTVTA
+1446 RSSAQTVTA

-1468 ERTVTTNNQSLS
+1468 ERTLTTKEQALS

-1505 TTNRALTT
+1505 TKEQALSR

-1525 ASTSSVNSLSDSL
+1525 ASTSSVN
-1538 ATKERALSRR
+1538 
-1548 IGTVESSV
+1548 
-1556 SGNTSSINTLNQSL
+1556 
-1570 TTTNRALTTKQ
+1570 
-1581 EQLTAQLANKAS
+1581 
-1593 TASVNSLT
+1593 
-1601 ESLASKERALSR
+1601 
-1613 RIGTVE
+1613 
-1619 SSVSGN
+1619 
-1625 TSSINTLNQSLTT
+1625 
-1638 TNRALTTKQEQLTA
+1638 
-1652 QLANKAS
+1652 
-1659 TASVNSLTE
+1659 
-1668 SLASKERA
+1668 
-1676 LTEQINRAKSEMGG
+1676 
-1690 RITQISNETRTL
+1690 
-1702 TDANRTIGE
+1702 
-1711 RINQLNS
+1711 
-1718 ELAGADSISDNL
+1718 
-1730 LINSN
+1730 
-1735 RTLVTGA
+1735 
-1742 YLIATYRIS
+1742 
-1751 ETLKNGDK
+1751 
-1759 VRLTVNAPQL
+1759 
-1769 GSRRIGFMA
+1769 
-1778 YNSNSASGSK
+1778 
-1788 LSDIRNRQGNSYT
+1788 
-1801 AEFEWNVGTG
+1801 
-1811 ANNELWLYH
+1811 
-1820 NAENTRSVS
+1820 
-1829 TITSVSLQ
+1829 
-1837 KITTGSGLASIKSS
+1837 
-1851 VANLE
+1851 
-1856 RTLTTTN
+1856 
-1863 QSLAE
+1863 
-1868 RINTVQTTLN
+1868 
-1878 GQTASIQQ
+1878 
-1886 HAQSLNGLSAQW
+1886 
-1898 TLKVQSGGVVSGI
+1898 
-1911 GLASNNGVSD
+1911 
-1921 FAVRADKFYVASPQ
+1921 
-1935 GNKKPMFSV
+1935 
-1944 ITRPTTLNGTTV
+1944 
-1956 PTGVYLNGDLLASGT
+1956 
-1971 ISGDKI
+1971 
-1977 RANTQITAPN
+1977 
-1987 IRGGSINIGSNFS
+1987 
-2000 VDSQGNLNAN
+2000 
-2010 SGVFRG
+2010 
-2016 QVFADKITG
+2016 
-2025 QIDVESLKSSAV
+2025 
-2037 ALGYDMFISNSYH
+2037 
-2050 ASSPSGFDKT
+2050 
-2060 FKASYPSHGSIIQS
+2060 
-2074 LGFNNENIGS
+2074 
-2084 AMYEMRVFCKRA
+2084 
-2096 ITVKQKL
+2096 
-2103 HTVDDNLYCYVNGDS
+2103 
-2118 AFGYHSNYDYY
+2118 
-2129 DNEERVPTPFGR
+2129 
-2141 GRINT
+2141 
-2146 EISLSLRQG
+2146 
-2155 LNTIQ
+2155 
-2160 FVLNNSGGGICQLIV
+2160 
-2175 LGDFI
+2175 
-2180 DNNIIKFA
+2180 

>member
-74 RAGSIDQEHI
+74 RAGSIDQTHI

-608 PPNSVSITER
+608 PPNSVGITER

-686 ESLSQSSQL
+686 ESLATSSQL
-695 TAIQGKQ
+695 TQITGKQ

-707 PINLSVQGVLFG
+707 PINFTAQGVLFG

-787 WTDWVSGTTSAD
+787 WTDWASGTTSAN

-828 TIESNINSFNS
+828 TIESNIS
-839 KIPSINKI
+839 KINVDLPELNQSI
-847 PTLESAINSVN
+847 AD
-858 SKIPTIE
+858 
-865 SNINSFNSKI
+865 
-875 PSINKIPTLESA
+875 A
-887 VNSVNGNL
+887 Q
-895 STLNSQL
+895 STLN
-902 ATAQNELSTAKST
+902 
-915 LQTAVGNITTER
+915 TAVASIDTEKKR
-927 NRITAAIFDIN
+927 LSSAIVDIN
-938 ALQADKNAKT
+938 TLKQSNNAKT

-955 QTVGSHTSSI
+955 QTVNGHTSQV
-965 RELGVATGDLSQ
+965 RELGVTTGDLSQ
-977 KYGQI
+977 KYSQL
-982 KTQADNTNSEITAIK
+982 KTTSDTANSEITAIK
-997 QTQSGQATSVERLG
+997 QTQSGQATSVER
-1011 ARFDNLSAGGRNL
+1011 
-1024 IINSGV
+1024 
-1030 VVQNDSYPIRSY
+1030 IRSE
-1042 PLAPNHGLADGDDV
+1042 LVG
-1056 VITIWGQLADSK
+1056 K
-1068 TAFYAYN
+1068 
-1075 SGGWVK
+1075 
-1081 LGRFSKISDGVYV
+1081 
-1094 LKTPWAVSLGV
+1094 
-1105 NTASNTALNIYPFP
+1105 ASSA
-1119 QSQTGE
+1119 
-1125 SRIDKIKLERGN
+1125 
-1137 IATDWTAAPE
+1137 
-1147 DLQEQLT
+1147 DLQ
-1154 AQLANK
+1154 NIR
-1160 ASTASVNTLNQ
+1160 Q
-1171 TLANKERALTE
+1171 TLANADSSLSQR
-1182 QINTAKSE
+1182 INTLQSDYNGNKAGVAVQLKTLSDKDNATASQISR
-1190 LANKASSADLQSV
+1190 LNSQIANKASSADLQSV

-1214 SQRINTLQSDYNG
+1214 SQRINT
-1227 NKASVQSSINTL
+1227 
-1239 TTTNQS
+1239 
-1245 LSERIN
+1245 
-1251 TVESSVSGNT
+1251 
-1261 SSINT
+1261 
-1266 LNQSLTD
+1266 
-1273 KERALTRKQEQ
+1273 
-1284 LTAQLANKASSADLQ
+1284 
-1299 SVQQTLT
+1299 
-1306 TKEQALTEQINTAKS
+1306 
-1321 ELGGRITQ
+1321 
-1329 ISDET
+1329 
-1334 RTLSDANRT
+1334 
-1343 IGERINRLD
+1343 
-1352 SEIYSPNLLQNGD
+1352 
-1365 TPKTASTWNIDF
+1365 
-1377 PITESLQA
+1377 
-1385 GRRVYISLSGASGL
+1385 
-1399 TSVAVYNSSPA
+1399 
-1410 GAAKV
+1410 
-1415 GDLTNDDGVWRG
+1415 
-1427 EFDWVSYGNNNVL
+1427 
-1440 QFYREP
+1440 
-1446 RSSTQTVTA
+1446 
-1455 SLTTSNGSKIANL
+1455 
-1468 ERTVTTNNQSLS
+1468 
-1480 ERINT
+1480 
-1485 VESSVSGNTS
+1485 
-1495 SINTLNQSLT
+1495 
-1505 TTNRALTT
+1505 
-1513 KQEQLTAQLANK
+1513 
-1525 ASTSSVNSLSDSL
+1525 
-1538 ATKERALSRR
+1538 
-1548 IGTVESSV
+1548 
-1556 SGNTSSINTLNQSL
+1556 
-1570 TTTNRALTTKQ
+1570 
-1581 EQLTAQLANKAS
+1581 
-1593 TASVNSLT
+1593 
-1601 ESLASKERALSR
+1601 
-1613 RIGTVE
+1613 
-1619 SSVSGN
+1619 
-1625 TSSINTLNQSLTT
+1625 
-1638 TNRALTTKQEQLTA
+1638 
-1652 QLANKAS
+1652 
-1659 TASVNSLTE
+1659 
-1668 SLASKERA
+1668 
-1676 LTEQINRAKSEMGG
+1676 
-1690 RITQISNETRTL
+1690 
-1702 TDANRTIGE
+1702 
-1711 RINQLNS
+1711 
-1718 ELAGADSISDNL
+1718 
-1730 LINSN
+1730 
-1735 RTLVTGA
+1735 
-1742 YLIATYRIS
+1742 
-1751 ETLKNGDK
+1751 
-1759 VRLTVNAPQL
+1759 
-1769 GSRRIGFMA
+1769 
-1778 YNSNSASGSK
+1778 
-1788 LSDIRNRQGNSYT
+1788 
-1801 AEFEWNVGTG
+1801 
-1811 ANNELWLYH
+1811 
-1820 NAENTRSVS
+1820 
-1829 TITSVSLQ
+1829 
-1837 KITTGSGLASIKSS
+1837 
-1851 VANLE
+1851 
-1856 RTLTTTN
+1856 
-1863 QSLAE
+1863 
-1868 RINTVQTTLN
+1868 VQTTLN

-1886 HAQSLNGLSAQW
+1886 HAQSLNGLLAQW

-1921 FAVRADKFYVASPQ
+1921 FAVIADKFYVASPQ
-1935 GNKKPMFSV
+1935 GDKKPMFTV
-1944 ITRPTTLNGTTV
+1944 TTRPTTLNGTTV
-1956 PTGVYLNGDLLASGT
+1956 PAVVSLNGDLIGNGT

-1987 IRGGSINIGSNFS
+1987 IRGGSINIGNNFS
-2000 VDSQGNLNAN
+2000 VDNQGNLNAN

-2037 ALGYDMFISNSYH
+2037 ALGYDTYISDNYH
-2050 ASSPSGFDKT
+2050 ASEPHQFDKT
-2060 FKASYPSHGSIIQS
+2060 FKASYPSHGSITQS

-2084 AMYEMRVFCKRA
+2084 IMYEMRVFCKRA

-2103 HTVDDNLYCYVNGDS
+2103 HTVDDKLYCYVNGSS
-2118 AFGYHSNYDYY
+2118 AFGYHSVHNGYD
-2129 DNEERVPTPFGR
+2129 DEDEIPLPFGR

-2146 EISLSLRQG
+2146 EISLPLRQG
-2155 LNTIQ
+2155 LNTIE
-2160 FVLNNSGGGICQLIV
+2160 FVLNNSGGGICQVILI
-2175 LGDFI
+2175 GDFI

>member
-1 MNIYGAKRQKQSS
+1 MKIYGAKRQKQSS

-74 RAGSIDQEHI
+74 RAGSIDQTHI

-608 PPNSVSITER
+608 PPNSVGITER

-686 ESLSQSSQL
+686 ESLATSSQL
-695 TAIQGKQ
+695 TQITGKQ

-787 WTDWVSGTTSAD
+787 WTDWASGTTSAN

-828 TIESNINSFNS
+828 TIESNIS
-839 KIPSINKI
+839 KINVDLPELNQSI
-847 PTLESAINSVN
+847 AD
-858 SKIPTIE
+858 
-865 SNINSFNSKI
+865 
-875 PSINKIPTLESA
+875 A
-887 VNSVNGNL
+887 Q
-895 STLNSQL
+895 STLN
-902 ATAQNELSTAKST
+902 
-915 LQTAVGNITTER
+915 TAVASIDTEKKR
-927 NRITAAIFDIN
+927 LSSAIVDIN
-938 ALQADKNAKT
+938 TLKQSNNAKT

-955 QTVGSHTSSI
+955 QTVNGHTSQV
-965 RELGVATGDLSQ
+965 RELGVTTGDLSQ
-977 KYGQI
+977 KYSQL
-982 KTQADNTNSEITAIK
+982 KTTSDTANSEITAIK
-997 QTQSGQATSVERLG
+997 QTQSGQATSVER
-1011 ARFDNLSAGGRNL
+1011 
-1024 IINSGV
+1024 
-1030 VVQNDSYPIRSY
+1030 IRSE
-1042 PLAPNHGLADGDDV
+1042 LVG
-1056 VITIWGQLADSK
+1056 K
-1068 TAFYAYN
+1068 
-1075 SGGWVK
+1075 
-1081 LGRFSKISDGVYV
+1081 
-1094 LKTPWAVSLGV
+1094 
-1105 NTASNTALNIYPFP
+1105 ASSA
-1119 QSQTGE
+1119 
-1125 SRIDKIKLERGN
+1125 
-1137 IATDWTAAPE
+1137 
-1147 DLQEQLT
+1147 DLQ
-1154 AQLANK
+1154 NIR
-1160 ASTASVNTLNQ
+1160 Q
-1171 TLANKERALTE
+1171 TLANADSSLSQR
-1182 QINTAKSE
+1182 INTLQSDYNGNKAGVAVQLKTLSDKDNATASQISR
-1190 LANKASSADLQSV
+1190 LNSQIANKASSADLQSV

-1214 SQRINTLQSDYNG
+1214 SQRINT
-1227 NKASVQSSINTL
+1227 
-1239 TTTNQS
+1239 
-1245 LSERIN
+1245 
-1251 TVESSVSGNT
+1251 
-1261 SSINT
+1261 
-1266 LNQSLTD
+1266 
-1273 KERALTRKQEQ
+1273 
-1284 LTAQLANKASSADLQ
+1284 
-1299 SVQQTLT
+1299 
-1306 TKEQALTEQINTAKS
+1306 
-1321 ELGGRITQ
+1321 
-1329 ISDET
+1329 
-1334 RTLSDANRT
+1334 
-1343 IGERINRLD
+1343 
-1352 SEIYSPNLLQNGD
+1352 
-1365 TPKTASTWNIDF
+1365 
-1377 PITESLQA
+1377 
-1385 GRRVYISLSGASGL
+1385 
-1399 TSVAVYNSSPA
+1399 
-1410 GAAKV
+1410 
-1415 GDLTNDDGVWRG
+1415 
-1427 EFDWVSYGNNNVL
+1427 
-1440 QFYREP
+1440 
-1446 RSSTQTVTA
+1446 
-1455 SLTTSNGSKIANL
+1455 
-1468 ERTVTTNNQSLS
+1468 
-1480 ERINT
+1480 
-1485 VESSVSGNTS
+1485 
-1495 SINTLNQSLT
+1495 
-1505 TTNRALTT
+1505 
-1513 KQEQLTAQLANK
+1513 
-1525 ASTSSVNSLSDSL
+1525 
-1538 ATKERALSRR
+1538 
-1548 IGTVESSV
+1548 
-1556 SGNTSSINTLNQSL
+1556 
-1570 TTTNRALTTKQ
+1570 
-1581 EQLTAQLANKAS
+1581 
-1593 TASVNSLT
+1593 
-1601 ESLASKERALSR
+1601 
-1613 RIGTVE
+1613 
-1619 SSVSGN
+1619 
-1625 TSSINTLNQSLTT
+1625 
-1638 TNRALTTKQEQLTA
+1638 
-1652 QLANKAS
+1652 
-1659 TASVNSLTE
+1659 
-1668 SLASKERA
+1668 
-1676 LTEQINRAKSEMGG
+1676 
-1690 RITQISNETRTL
+1690 
-1702 TDANRTIGE
+1702 
-1711 RINQLNS
+1711 
-1718 ELAGADSISDNL
+1718 
-1730 LINSN
+1730 
-1735 RTLVTGA
+1735 
-1742 YLIATYRIS
+1742 
-1751 ETLKNGDK
+1751 
-1759 VRLTVNAPQL
+1759 
-1769 GSRRIGFMA
+1769 
-1778 YNSNSASGSK
+1778 
-1788 LSDIRNRQGNSYT
+1788 
-1801 AEFEWNVGTG
+1801 
-1811 ANNELWLYH
+1811 
-1820 NAENTRSVS
+1820 
-1829 TITSVSLQ
+1829 
-1837 KITTGSGLASIKSS
+1837 
-1851 VANLE
+1851 
-1856 RTLTTTN
+1856 
-1863 QSLAE
+1863 
-1868 RINTVQTTLN
+1868 VQTTLN

-1886 HAQSLNGLSAQW
+1886 HAQSLNGLLAQW

-1921 FAVRADKFYVASPQ
+1921 FAVIADKFYVASPQ
-1935 GNKKPMFSV
+1935 GDKKPMFTV
-1944 ITRPTTLNGTTV
+1944 TTRPTTLNGTTV
-1956 PTGVYLNGDLLASGT
+1956 PAVVSLNGDLIGNGT

-1987 IRGGSINIGSNFS
+1987 IRGGSINIGNNFS
-2000 VDSQGNLNAN
+2000 VDNQGNLNAN

-2037 ALGYDMFISNSYH
+2037 ALGYDTYISDNYH
-2050 ASSPSGFDKT
+2050 ASEPHQFDKT
-2060 FKASYPSHGSIIQS
+2060 FKASYPSHGSITQS

-2084 AMYEMRVFCKRA
+2084 IMYEMRVFCKRA

-2103 HTVDDNLYCYVNGDS
+2103 HTVDDKLYCYVNGSS
-2118 AFGYHSNYDYY
+2118 AFGYHSVHNGYD
-2129 DNEERVPTPFGR
+2129 DEDEIPLPFGR

-2146 EISLSLRQG
+2146 EISLPLRQG

-2160 FVLNNSGGGICQLIV
+2160 FVLNNSGGGICQVILI
-2175 LGDFI
+2175 GDFI

>member
-74 RAGSIDQEHI
+74 RAGSIDQTHI

-608 PPNSVSITER
+608 PPNSVGITER

-686 ESLSQSSQL
+686 ESLATSSQL
-695 TAIQGKQ
+695 TQITGKQ

-787 WTDWVSGTTSAD
+787 WTDWASGTTSAN

-828 TIESNINSFNS
+828 TIESNIS
-839 KIPSINKI
+839 KINVDLPELNQSI
-847 PTLESAINSVN
+847 AD
-858 SKIPTIE
+858 
-865 SNINSFNSKI
+865 
-875 PSINKIPTLESA
+875 A
-887 VNSVNGNL
+887 Q
-895 STLNSQL
+895 STLN
-902 ATAQNELSTAKST
+902 
-915 LQTAVGNITTER
+915 TAVASIDTEKKR
-927 NRITAAIFDIN
+927 LSSAIVDIN
-938 ALQADKNAKT
+938 TLKQSNNAKT

-955 QTVGSHTSSI
+955 QTVNGHTSQV
-965 RELGVATGDLSQ
+965 RELGVTTGDLSQ
-977 KYGQI
+977 KYSQL
-982 KTQADNTNSEITAIK
+982 KTTSDTANSEITAIK
-997 QTQSGQATSVERLG
+997 QTQSGQATSVER
-1011 ARFDNLSAGGRNL
+1011 
-1024 IINSGV
+1024 
-1030 VVQNDSYPIRSY
+1030 IRSE
-1042 PLAPNHGLADGDDV
+1042 LVG
-1056 VITIWGQLADSK
+1056 K
-1068 TAFYAYN
+1068 
-1075 SGGWVK
+1075 
-1081 LGRFSKISDGVYV
+1081 
-1094 LKTPWAVSLGV
+1094 
-1105 NTASNTALNIYPFP
+1105 ASSA
-1119 QSQTGE
+1119 
-1125 SRIDKIKLERGN
+1125 
-1137 IATDWTAAPE
+1137 
-1147 DLQEQLT
+1147 DLQ
-1154 AQLANK
+1154 NIR
-1160 ASTASVNTLNQ
+1160 Q
-1171 TLANKERALTE
+1171 TLANADSSLSQR
-1182 QINTAKSE
+1182 INTLQSDYNGNKAGVAVQLKTLSDKDNATASQISR
-1190 LANKASSADLQSV
+1190 LNSQIANKASSADLQSV

-1214 SQRINTLQSDYNG
+1214 SQRINT
-1227 NKASVQSSINTL
+1227 
-1239 TTTNQS
+1239 
-1245 LSERIN
+1245 
-1251 TVESSVSGNT
+1251 
-1261 SSINT
+1261 
-1266 LNQSLTD
+1266 
-1273 KERALTRKQEQ
+1273 
-1284 LTAQLANKASSADLQ
+1284 
-1299 SVQQTLT
+1299 
-1306 TKEQALTEQINTAKS
+1306 
-1321 ELGGRITQ
+1321 
-1329 ISDET
+1329 
-1334 RTLSDANRT
+1334 
-1343 IGERINRLD
+1343 
-1352 SEIYSPNLLQNGD
+1352 
-1365 TPKTASTWNIDF
+1365 
-1377 PITESLQA
+1377 
-1385 GRRVYISLSGASGL
+1385 
-1399 TSVAVYNSSPA
+1399 
-1410 GAAKV
+1410 
-1415 GDLTNDDGVWRG
+1415 
-1427 EFDWVSYGNNNVL
+1427 
-1440 QFYREP
+1440 
-1446 RSSTQTVTA
+1446 
-1455 SLTTSNGSKIANL
+1455 
-1468 ERTVTTNNQSLS
+1468 
-1480 ERINT
+1480 
-1485 VESSVSGNTS
+1485 
-1495 SINTLNQSLT
+1495 
-1505 TTNRALTT
+1505 
-1513 KQEQLTAQLANK
+1513 
-1525 ASTSSVNSLSDSL
+1525 
-1538 ATKERALSRR
+1538 
-1548 IGTVESSV
+1548 
-1556 SGNTSSINTLNQSL
+1556 
-1570 TTTNRALTTKQ
+1570 
-1581 EQLTAQLANKAS
+1581 
-1593 TASVNSLT
+1593 
-1601 ESLASKERALSR
+1601 
-1613 RIGTVE
+1613 
-1619 SSVSGN
+1619 
-1625 TSSINTLNQSLTT
+1625 
-1638 TNRALTTKQEQLTA
+1638 
-1652 QLANKAS
+1652 
-1659 TASVNSLTE
+1659 
-1668 SLASKERA
+1668 
-1676 LTEQINRAKSEMGG
+1676 
-1690 RITQISNETRTL
+1690 
-1702 TDANRTIGE
+1702 
-1711 RINQLNS
+1711 
-1718 ELAGADSISDNL
+1718 
-1730 LINSN
+1730 
-1735 RTLVTGA
+1735 
-1742 YLIATYRIS
+1742 
-1751 ETLKNGDK
+1751 
-1759 VRLTVNAPQL
+1759 
-1769 GSRRIGFMA
+1769 
-1778 YNSNSASGSK
+1778 
-1788 LSDIRNRQGNSYT
+1788 
-1801 AEFEWNVGTG
+1801 
-1811 ANNELWLYH
+1811 
-1820 NAENTRSVS
+1820 
-1829 TITSVSLQ
+1829 
-1837 KITTGSGLASIKSS
+1837 
-1851 VANLE
+1851 
-1856 RTLTTTN
+1856 
-1863 QSLAE
+1863 
-1868 RINTVQTTLN
+1868 VQTTLN

-1886 HAQSLNGLSAQW
+1886 HAQSLNGLLAQW

-1921 FAVRADKFYVASPQ
+1921 FAVIADKFYVASPQ
-1935 GNKKPMFSV
+1935 GDKKPMFTV
-1944 ITRPTTLNGTTV
+1944 TTRPTTLNGTTV
-1956 PTGVYLNGDLLASGT
+1956 PAVVSLNGDLIGNGT

-1987 IRGGSINIGSNFS
+1987 IRGGSINIGNNFS
-2000 VDSQGNLNAN
+2000 VDNQGNLNAN

-2037 ALGYDMFISNSYH
+2037 ALGYDTYISDNYH
-2050 ASSPSGFDKT
+2050 ASEPHQFDKT
-2060 FKASYPSHGSIIQS
+2060 FKASYPSHGSITQS

-2084 AMYEMRVFCKRA
+2084 IMYEMRVFCKRA

-2103 HTVDDNLYCYVNGDS
+2103 HTVDDKLYCYVNGSS
-2118 AFGYHSNYDYY
+2118 AFGYHSVHNGYD
-2129 DNEERVPTPFGR
+2129 DEDEIPLPFGR

-2146 EISLSLRQG
+2146 EISLPLRQG

-2160 FVLNNSGGGICQLIV
+2160 FVLNNSGGGICQVILI
-2175 LGDFI
+2175 GDFI

>member
-74 RAGSIDQEHI
+74 RAGSIDQTHI

-608 PPNSVSITER
+608 PPNSVGITER

-686 ESLSQSSQL
+686 ESLATSSQL
-695 TAIQGKQ
+695 TQITGKQ

-787 WTDWVSGTTSAD
+787 WTDWASGTTSAN

-828 TIESNINSFNS
+828 TIESNIS
-839 KIPSINKI
+839 KINVDLPELNQSI
-847 PTLESAINSVN
+847 AD
-858 SKIPTIE
+858 
-865 SNINSFNSKI
+865 
-875 PSINKIPTLESA
+875 A
-887 VNSVNGNL
+887 Q
-895 STLNSQL
+895 STLN
-902 ATAQNELSTAKST
+902 
-915 LQTAVGNITTER
+915 TAVASIDTEKKR
-927 NRITAAIFDIN
+927 LSSAIVDIN
-938 ALQADKNAKT
+938 TLKQSNNAKT

-955 QTVGSHTSSI
+955 QTVNGHTSQV
-965 RELGVATGDLSQ
+965 RELGVTTGDLSQ
-977 KYGQI
+977 KYSQL
-982 KTQADNTNSEITAIK
+982 KTTSDTANSEITAIK
-997 QTQSGQATSVERLG
+997 QTQSGQATSVER
-1011 ARFDNLSAGGRNL
+1011 
-1024 IINSGV
+1024 
-1030 VVQNDSYPIRSY
+1030 IRSELVGKASSADLQNIRQT
-1042 PLAPNHGLADGDDV
+1042 LAN
-1056 VITIWGQLADSK
+1056 ADSSLSQRIN
-1068 TAFYAYN
+1068 TLQSDYN
-1075 SGGWVK
+1075 GNK
-1081 LGRFSKISDGVYV
+1081 AGVAV
-1094 LKTPWAVSLGV
+1094 QLKTLSDKDNA
-1105 NTASNTALNIYPFP
+1105 TASQISRLN
-1119 QSQTGE
+1119 SQ
-1125 SRIDKIKLERGN
+1125 I
-1137 IATDWTAAPE
+1137 
-1147 DLQEQLT
+1147 
-1154 AQLANK
+1154 ANK
-1160 ASTASVNTLNQ
+1160 ASSADLQNIRQ
-1171 TLANKERALTE
+1171 TLANADSSLSQR
-1182 QINTAKSE
+1182 INTLQSDYNGNKAGVAVQLKTLSDKDNATASQISR
-1190 LANKASSADLQSV
+1190 LNSQIANKASSADLQSV

-1214 SQRINTLQSDYNG
+1214 SQRINT
-1227 NKASVQSSINTL
+1227 
-1239 TTTNQS
+1239 
-1245 LSERIN
+1245 
-1251 TVESSVSGNT
+1251 
-1261 SSINT
+1261 
-1266 LNQSLTD
+1266 
-1273 KERALTRKQEQ
+1273 
-1284 LTAQLANKASSADLQ
+1284 
-1299 SVQQTLT
+1299 
-1306 TKEQALTEQINTAKS
+1306 
-1321 ELGGRITQ
+1321 
-1329 ISDET
+1329 
-1334 RTLSDANRT
+1334 
-1343 IGERINRLD
+1343 
-1352 SEIYSPNLLQNGD
+1352 
-1365 TPKTASTWNIDF
+1365 
-1377 PITESLQA
+1377 
-1385 GRRVYISLSGASGL
+1385 
-1399 TSVAVYNSSPA
+1399 
-1410 GAAKV
+1410 
-1415 GDLTNDDGVWRG
+1415 
-1427 EFDWVSYGNNNVL
+1427 
-1440 QFYREP
+1440 
-1446 RSSTQTVTA
+1446 
-1455 SLTTSNGSKIANL
+1455 
-1468 ERTVTTNNQSLS
+1468 
-1480 ERINT
+1480 
-1485 VESSVSGNTS
+1485 
-1495 SINTLNQSLT
+1495 
-1505 TTNRALTT
+1505 
-1513 KQEQLTAQLANK
+1513 
-1525 ASTSSVNSLSDSL
+1525 
-1538 ATKERALSRR
+1538 
-1548 IGTVESSV
+1548 
-1556 SGNTSSINTLNQSL
+1556 
-1570 TTTNRALTTKQ
+1570 
-1581 EQLTAQLANKAS
+1581 
-1593 TASVNSLT
+1593 
-1601 ESLASKERALSR
+1601 
-1613 RIGTVE
+1613 
-1619 SSVSGN
+1619 
-1625 TSSINTLNQSLTT
+1625 
-1638 TNRALTTKQEQLTA
+1638 
-1652 QLANKAS
+1652 
-1659 TASVNSLTE
+1659 
-1668 SLASKERA
+1668 
-1676 LTEQINRAKSEMGG
+1676 
-1690 RITQISNETRTL
+1690 
-1702 TDANRTIGE
+1702 
-1711 RINQLNS
+1711 
-1718 ELAGADSISDNL
+1718 
-1730 LINSN
+1730 
-1735 RTLVTGA
+1735 
-1742 YLIATYRIS
+1742 
-1751 ETLKNGDK
+1751 
-1759 VRLTVNAPQL
+1759 
-1769 GSRRIGFMA
+1769 
-1778 YNSNSASGSK
+1778 
-1788 LSDIRNRQGNSYT
+1788 
-1801 AEFEWNVGTG
+1801 
-1811 ANNELWLYH
+1811 
-1820 NAENTRSVS
+1820 
-1829 TITSVSLQ
+1829 
-1837 KITTGSGLASIKSS
+1837 
-1851 VANLE
+1851 
-1856 RTLTTTN
+1856 
-1863 QSLAE
+1863 
-1868 RINTVQTTLN
+1868 VQTTLN

-1886 HAQSLNGLSAQW
+1886 HAQSLNGLLAQW

-1921 FAVRADKFYVASPQ
+1921 FAVIADKFYVASPQ
-1935 GNKKPMFSV
+1935 GDKKPMFTV
-1944 ITRPTTLNGTTV
+1944 TTRPTTLNGTTV
-1956 PTGVYLNGDLLASGT
+1956 PAVVSLNGDLIGNGT

-1987 IRGGSINIGSNFS
+1987 IRGGSINIGNNFS
-2000 VDSQGNLNAN
+2000 VDNQGNLNAN

-2037 ALGYDMFISNSYH
+2037 ALGYDTYISDNYH
-2050 ASSPSGFDKT
+2050 ASEPHQFDKT
-2060 FKASYPSHGSIIQS
+2060 FKASYPSHGSITQS

-2084 AMYEMRVFCKRA
+2084 IMYEMRVFCKRA

-2103 HTVDDNLYCYVNGDS
+2103 HTVDDKLYCYVNGSS
-2118 AFGYHSNYDYY
+2118 AFGYHSVHNGYD
-2129 DNEERVPTPFGR
+2129 DEDEIPLPFGR

-2146 EISLSLRQG
+2146 EISLPLRQG

-2160 FVLNNSGGGICQLIV
+2160 FVLNNSGGGICQVILI
-2175 LGDFI
+2175 GDFI

>member
-1 MNIYGAKRQKQSS
+1 MKIYGAKRQKQSS

-74 RAGSIDQEHI
+74 RAGSIDQTHI

-230 DAQTFSNIAKVAVH
+230 DTQTFSNIAKVAVR

-298 AGKVDKWSL
+298 ADKVDKWSL

-608 PPNSVSITER
+608 PPNSVGITER

-686 ESLSQSSQL
+686 ESLATSSQL
-695 TAIQGKQ
+695 TQITGKQ

-707 PINLSVQGVLFG
+707 PINLSVQGILFG
-719 MNLGWNFAKGS
+719 MNLGWNFARGS
-730 GDTNFT
+730 DDTNYT
-736 EIEVSPDGRTH
+736 EIEVSPDGRSN
-747 ITTLGTFAYPT
+747 IATLGTFAYPT

-787 WTDWVSGTTSAD
+787 WTDWVSGTTSAN
-799 ADKVLDMLSGQISQ
+799 ADKVLDILSGQISQ

-828 TIESNINSFNS
+828 TIESNISGINSKIPSIESNIGVINS

-887 VNSVNGNL
+887 VNSANGNL

-955 QTVGSHTSSI
+955 QTAGSHTSSI

-977 KYGQI
+977 KYSQI

-1119 QSQTGE
+1119 QSQIGE

-1266 LNQSLTD
+1266 LNQSLT
-1273 KERALTRKQEQ
+1273 
-1284 LTAQLANKASSADLQ
+1284 
-1299 SVQQTLT
+1299 
-1306 TKEQALTEQINTAKS
+1306 
-1321 ELGGRITQ
+1321 
-1329 ISDET
+1329 
-1334 RTLSDANRT
+1334 
-1343 IGERINRLD
+1343 
-1352 SEIYSPNLLQNGD
+1352 
-1365 TPKTASTWNIDF
+1365 
-1377 PITESLQA
+1377 
-1385 GRRVYISLSGASGL
+1385 
-1399 TSVAVYNSSPA
+1399 
-1410 GAAKV
+1410 
-1415 GDLTNDDGVWRG
+1415 
-1427 EFDWVSYGNNNVL
+1427 
-1440 QFYREP
+1440 
-1446 RSSTQTVTA
+1446 
-1455 SLTTSNGSKIANL
+1455 
-1468 ERTVTTNNQSLS
+1468 
-1480 ERINT
+1480 
-1485 VESSVSGNTS
+1485 
-1495 SINTLNQSLT
+1495 

-1525 ASTSSVNSLSDSL
+1525 A
-1538 ATKERALSRR
+1538 
-1548 IGTVESSV
+1548 
-1556 SGNTSSINTLNQSL
+1556 
-1570 TTTNRALTTKQ
+1570 
-1581 EQLTAQLANKAS
+1581 
-1593 TASVNSLT
+1593 
-1601 ESLASKERALSR
+1601 
-1613 RIGTVE
+1613 
-1619 SSVSGN
+1619 
-1625 TSSINTLNQSLTT
+1625 
-1638 TNRALTTKQEQLTA
+1638 
-1652 QLANKAS
+1652 
-1659 TASVNSLTE
+1659 
-1668 SLASKERA
+1668 
-1676 LTEQINRAKSEMGG
+1676 
-1690 RITQISNETRTL
+1690 
-1702 TDANRTIGE
+1702 
-1711 RINQLNS
+1711 
-1718 ELAGADSISDNL
+1718 
-1730 LINSN
+1730 
-1735 RTLVTGA
+1735 
-1742 YLIATYRIS
+1742 
-1751 ETLKNGDK
+1751 
-1759 VRLTVNAPQL
+1759 
-1769 GSRRIGFMA
+1769 
-1778 YNSNSASGSK
+1778 
-1788 LSDIRNRQGNSYT
+1788 
-1801 AEFEWNVGTG
+1801 
-1811 ANNELWLYH
+1811 
-1820 NAENTRSVS
+1820 
-1829 TITSVSLQ
+1829 
-1837 KITTGSGLASIKSS
+1837 
-1851 VANLE
+1851 
-1856 RTLTTTN
+1856 
-1863 QSLAE
+1863 
-1868 RINTVQTTLN
+1868 
-1878 GQTASIQQ
+1878 
-1886 HAQSLNGLSAQW
+1886 
-1898 TLKVQSGGVVSGI
+1898 
-1911 GLASNNGVSD
+1911 
-1921 FAVRADKFYVASPQ
+1921 
-1935 GNKKPMFSV
+1935 
-1944 ITRPTTLNGTTV
+1944 
-1956 PTGVYLNGDLLASGT
+1956 
-1971 ISGDKI
+1971 
-1977 RANTQITAPN
+1977 
-1987 IRGGSINIGSNFS
+1987 
-2000 VDSQGNLNAN
+2000 
-2010 SGVFRG
+2010 
-2016 QVFADKITG
+2016 
-2025 QIDVESLKSSAV
+2025 
-2037 ALGYDMFISNSYH
+2037 
-2050 ASSPSGFDKT
+2050 
-2060 FKASYPSHGSIIQS
+2060 
-2074 LGFNNENIGS
+2074 
-2084 AMYEMRVFCKRA
+2084 
-2096 ITVKQKL
+2096 
-2103 HTVDDNLYCYVNGDS
+2103 
-2118 AFGYHSNYDYY
+2118 
-2129 DNEERVPTPFGR
+2129 
-2141 GRINT
+2141 
-2146 EISLSLRQG
+2146 
-2155 LNTIQ
+2155 
-2160 FVLNNSGGGICQLIV
+2160 
-2175 LGDFI
+2175 
-2180 DNNIIKFA
+2180 

>member
-1 MNIYGAKRQKQSS
+1 MKIYGAKRQKQSS

-74 RAGSIDQEHI
+74 RAGSIDQTHI

-608 PPNSVSITER
+608 PPNSVGITER

-686 ESLSQSSQL
+686 ESLATSSQL
-695 TAIQGKQ
+695 TQITGKQ

-730 GDTNFT
+730 GDTNYT
-736 EIEVSPDGRTH
+736 EIQVSPDGRSN
-747 ITTLGTFAYPT
+747 IATLGTFAYPT

-787 WTDWVSGTTSAD
+787 WTDWASGTTSAN
-799 ADKVLDMLSGQISQ
+799 ADKVLDILSGQISQ

-828 TIESNINSFNS
+828 TIESNIS
-839 KIPSINKI
+839 KINVDLPDLNQSI
-847 PTLESAINSVN
+847 AD
-858 SKIPTIE
+858 
-865 SNINSFNSKI
+865 
-875 PSINKIPTLESA
+875 A
-887 VNSVNGNL
+887 Q
-895 STLNSQL
+895 STLN
-902 ATAQNELSTAKST
+902 
-915 LQTAVGNITTER
+915 TAVASIDTEKKR
-927 NRITAAIFDIN
+927 LSSAIVDIN
-938 ALQADKNAKT
+938 TLKQSNNAKT

-955 QTVGSHTSSI
+955 QTVSGHTSQV
-965 RELGVATGDLSQ
+965 RELGVTTGDLSQ
-977 KYGQI
+977 KYSQV
-982 KTQADNTNSEITAIK
+982 KTQADNAASEITAVK
-997 QTQSGQATSVERLG
+997 QTQSGQATSVER
-1011 ARFDNLSAGGRNL
+1011 
-1024 IINSGV
+1024 
-1030 VVQNDSYPIRSY
+1030 IRS
-1042 PLAPNHGLADGDDV
+1042 
-1056 VITIWGQLADSK
+1056 
-1068 TAFYAYN
+1068 
-1075 SGGWVK
+1075 
-1081 LGRFSKISDGVYV
+1081 
-1094 LKTPWAVSLGV
+1094 
-1105 NTASNTALNIYPFP
+1105 
-1119 QSQTGE
+1119 E
-1125 SRIDKIKLERGN
+1125 M
-1137 IATDWTAAPE
+1137 
-1147 DLQEQLT
+1147 
-1154 AQLANK
+1154 ANK
-1160 ASTASVNTLNQ
+1160 ASTASVNSLTES
-1171 TLANKERALTE
+1171 LANKEQAL
-1182 QINTAKSE
+1182 S
-1190 LANKASSADLQSV
+1190 
-1203 QRTLTSKERSL
+1203 R
-1214 SQRINTLQSDYNG
+1214 RI
-1227 NKASVQSSINTL
+1227 
-1239 TTTNQS
+1239 
-1245 LSERIN
+1245 R
-1251 TVESSVSGNT
+1251 TVESTASGNT

-1284 LTAQLANKASSADLQ
+1284 LTAQLANKAS
-1299 SVQQTLT
+1299 
-1306 TKEQALTEQINTAKS
+1306 
-1321 ELGGRITQ
+1321 
-1329 ISDET
+1329 
-1334 RTLSDANRT
+1334 
-1343 IGERINRLD
+1343 
-1352 SEIYSPNLLQNGD
+1352 
-1365 TPKTASTWNIDF
+1365 
-1377 PITESLQA
+1377 
-1385 GRRVYISLSGASGL
+1385 
-1399 TSVAVYNSSPA
+1399 VA
-1410 GAAKV
+1410 
-1415 GDLTNDDGVWRG
+1415 
-1427 EFDWVSYGNNNVL
+1427 
-1440 QFYREP
+1440 
-1446 RSSTQTVTA
+1446 
-1455 SLTTSNGSKIANL
+1455 
-1468 ERTVTTNNQSLS
+1468 
-1480 ERINT
+1480 
-1485 VESSVSGNTS
+1485 

-1505 TTNRALTT
+1505 
-1513 KQEQLTAQLANK
+1513 
-1525 ASTSSVNSLSDSL
+1525 D
-1538 ATKERALSRR
+1538 KERALTR
-1548 IGTVESSV
+1548 
-1556 SGNTSSINTLNQSL
+1556 
-1570 TTTNRALTTKQ
+1570 KQ

-1593 TASVNSLT
+1593 TASVNSL
-1601 ESLASKERALSR
+1601 S
-1613 RIGTVE
+1613 
-1619 SSVSGN
+1619 
-1625 TSSINTLNQSLTT
+1625 
-1638 TNRALTTKQEQLTA
+1638 
-1652 QLANKAS
+1652 
-1659 TASVNSLTE
+1659 E

-1676 LTEQINRAKSEMGG
+1676 LTEQINRAKSEIGG

-1751 ETLKNGDK
+1751 KTLKNGDK

-1837 KITTGSGLASIKSS
+1837 KITTSSGLASIKSS

>member
-485 NSRAGRMQAGRIVAT
+485 NHRAGRMQAGRIVAT

-608 PPNSVSITER
+608 PPNSVGITER

-686 ESLSQSSQL
+686 ESLATSSQL
-695 TAIQGKQ
+695 TQITGKQ

-707 PINLSVQGVLFG
+707 PINLSVQGILFG
-719 MNLGWNFAKGS
+719 MNLGWNFARGS
-730 GDTNFT
+730 DDTNYT
-736 EIEVSPDGRTH
+736 EIQVSPDGRSN
-747 ITTLGTFAYPT
+747 IATLGTFAYPT

-787 WTDWVSGTTSAD
+787 WTDWASGTTSAN

-828 TIESNINSFNS
+828 TIESNIS
-839 KIPSINKI
+839 KINVDLPELNQSI
-847 PTLESAINSVN
+847 AD
-858 SKIPTIE
+858 
-865 SNINSFNSKI
+865 
-875 PSINKIPTLESA
+875 A
-887 VNSVNGNL
+887 Q
-895 STLNSQL
+895 STLN
-902 ATAQNELSTAKST
+902 
-915 LQTAVGNITTER
+915 TAVASIDTEKKR
-927 NRITAAIFDIN
+927 LSSAIVDIN
-938 ALQADKNAKT
+938 TLKQSNNAKT

-955 QTVGSHTSSI
+955 QTVNGHTSQV
-965 RELGVATGDLSQ
+965 RELGVTTGDLSQ
-977 KYGQI
+977 KYSQL
-982 KTQADNTNSEITAIK
+982 KTTSDTANSEITAIK
-997 QTQSGQATSVERLG
+997 QTQSGQATSVER
-1011 ARFDNLSAGGRNL
+1011 
-1024 IINSGV
+1024 
-1030 VVQNDSYPIRSY
+1030 IRSE
-1042 PLAPNHGLADGDDV
+1042 LVG
-1056 VITIWGQLADSK
+1056 K
-1068 TAFYAYN
+1068 
-1075 SGGWVK
+1075 
-1081 LGRFSKISDGVYV
+1081 
-1094 LKTPWAVSLGV
+1094 
-1105 NTASNTALNIYPFP
+1105 ASSA
-1119 QSQTGE
+1119 
-1125 SRIDKIKLERGN
+1125 
-1137 IATDWTAAPE
+1137 
-1147 DLQEQLT
+1147 DLQ
-1154 AQLANK
+1154 NIR
-1160 ASTASVNTLNQ
+1160 Q
-1171 TLANKERALTE
+1171 TLANADSSLSQR
-1182 QINTAKSE
+1182 INTLQSDYNGNKAGVAVQLKTLSDKDNATASQISR
-1190 LANKASSADLQSV
+1190 LNSQIANKASSADLQSV

-1214 SQRINTLQSDYNG
+1214 SQRINT
-1227 NKASVQSSINTL
+1227 
-1239 TTTNQS
+1239 
-1245 LSERIN
+1245 
-1251 TVESSVSGNT
+1251 
-1261 SSINT
+1261 
-1266 LNQSLTD
+1266 
-1273 KERALTRKQEQ
+1273 
-1284 LTAQLANKASSADLQ
+1284 
-1299 SVQQTLT
+1299 
-1306 TKEQALTEQINTAKS
+1306 
-1321 ELGGRITQ
+1321 
-1329 ISDET
+1329 
-1334 RTLSDANRT
+1334 
-1343 IGERINRLD
+1343 
-1352 SEIYSPNLLQNGD
+1352 
-1365 TPKTASTWNIDF
+1365 
-1377 PITESLQA
+1377 
-1385 GRRVYISLSGASGL
+1385 
-1399 TSVAVYNSSPA
+1399 
-1410 GAAKV
+1410 
-1415 GDLTNDDGVWRG
+1415 
-1427 EFDWVSYGNNNVL
+1427 
-1440 QFYREP
+1440 
-1446 RSSTQTVTA
+1446 
-1455 SLTTSNGSKIANL
+1455 
-1468 ERTVTTNNQSLS
+1468 
-1480 ERINT
+1480 
-1485 VESSVSGNTS
+1485 
-1495 SINTLNQSLT
+1495 
-1505 TTNRALTT
+1505 
-1513 KQEQLTAQLANK
+1513 
-1525 ASTSSVNSLSDSL
+1525 
-1538 ATKERALSRR
+1538 
-1548 IGTVESSV
+1548 
-1556 SGNTSSINTLNQSL
+1556 
-1570 TTTNRALTTKQ
+1570 
-1581 EQLTAQLANKAS
+1581 
-1593 TASVNSLT
+1593 
-1601 ESLASKERALSR
+1601 
-1613 RIGTVE
+1613 
-1619 SSVSGN
+1619 
-1625 TSSINTLNQSLTT
+1625 
-1638 TNRALTTKQEQLTA
+1638 
-1652 QLANKAS
+1652 
-1659 TASVNSLTE
+1659 
-1668 SLASKERA
+1668 
-1676 LTEQINRAKSEMGG
+1676 
-1690 RITQISNETRTL
+1690 
-1702 TDANRTIGE
+1702 
-1711 RINQLNS
+1711 
-1718 ELAGADSISDNL
+1718 
-1730 LINSN
+1730 
-1735 RTLVTGA
+1735 
-1742 YLIATYRIS
+1742 
-1751 ETLKNGDK
+1751 
-1759 VRLTVNAPQL
+1759 
-1769 GSRRIGFMA
+1769 
-1778 YNSNSASGSK
+1778 
-1788 LSDIRNRQGNSYT
+1788 
-1801 AEFEWNVGTG
+1801 
-1811 ANNELWLYH
+1811 
-1820 NAENTRSVS
+1820 
-1829 TITSVSLQ
+1829 
-1837 KITTGSGLASIKSS
+1837 
-1851 VANLE
+1851 
-1856 RTLTTTN
+1856 
-1863 QSLAE
+1863 
-1868 RINTVQTTLN
+1868 VQTTLN

-1886 HAQSLNGLSAQW
+1886 HAQSLNGLLAQW

-1921 FAVRADKFYVASPQ
+1921 FAVIADKFYVASPQ
-1935 GNKKPMFSV
+1935 GDKKPMFTV
-1944 ITRPTTLNGTTV
+1944 TTRPTTLNGTTV
-1956 PTGVYLNGDLLASGT
+1956 PAVVSLNGDLIGNGT

-1987 IRGGSINIGSNFS
+1987 IRGGSINIGNNFS
-2000 VDSQGNLNAN
+2000 VDNQGNLNAN

-2037 ALGYDMFISNSYH
+2037 ALGYDTYISDNYH
-2050 ASSPSGFDKT
+2050 ASEPHQFDKT
-2060 FKASYPSHGSIIQS
+2060 FKASYPSHGSITQS

-2084 AMYEMRVFCKRA
+2084 IMYEMRVFCKRA

-2103 HTVDDNLYCYVNGDS
+2103 HTVDDKLYCYVNGSS
-2118 AFGYHSNYDYY
+2118 AFGYHSVHNGYD
-2129 DNEERVPTPFGR
+2129 DEDEIPLPFGR

-2146 EISLSLRQG
+2146 EISLPLRQG
-2155 LNTIQ
+2155 LNTIE
-2160 FVLNNSGGGICQLIV
+2160 FVLNNSGGGICQVILI
-2175 LGDFI
+2175 GDFI

>member
-74 RAGSIDQEHI
+74 RAGSIDQTHI

-118 AIRLGFNSLREQ
+118 AIRLGFNALREQ
-130 KGNGD
+130 KDNGD

-485 NSRAGRMQAGRIVAT
+485 NHRAGRMQAGRIVAT

-651 NAWQTHKVSSHSLE
+651 NAWQSHKVSSQSLE
-665 IDGVYAGA
+665 IDGVYAGV

-686 ESLSQSSQL
+686 ESLATSSQL
-695 TAIQGKQ
+695 TQITGKQ

-719 MNLGWNFAKGS
+719 MNLGWNFARGS
-730 GDTNFT
+730 DDTNYT
-736 EIEVSPDGRTH
+736 EIEVSPDGRSN
-747 ITTLGTFAYPT
+747 IATLGTFAYPT

-787 WTDWVSGTTSAD
+787 WTDWASGTTSAN

-828 TIESNINSFNS
+828 TIESNIS
-839 KIPSINKI
+839 KINVDLPELNQSI
-847 PTLESAINSVN
+847 AD
-858 SKIPTIE
+858 
-865 SNINSFNSKI
+865 
-875 PSINKIPTLESA
+875 A
-887 VNSVNGNL
+887 Q
-895 STLNSQL
+895 STLN
-902 ATAQNELSTAKST
+902 
-915 LQTAVGNITTER
+915 TAVASIDTEKKR
-927 NRITAAIFDIN
+927 LSSAIVDIN
-938 ALQADKNAKT
+938 TLKQSNNAKT

-955 QTVGSHTSSI
+955 QTVNGHTSQV
-965 RELGVATGDLSQ
+965 RELGVTTGDLSQ
-977 KYGQI
+977 KYSQL
-982 KTQADNTNSEITAIK
+982 KTTSDTANSEITAIK
-997 QTQSGQATSVERLG
+997 QTQSGQATSVER
-1011 ARFDNLSAGGRNL
+1011 
-1024 IINSGV
+1024 
-1030 VVQNDSYPIRSY
+1030 IRSELVGKASSADLQNIRQT
-1042 PLAPNHGLADGDDV
+1042 LAN
-1056 VITIWGQLADSK
+1056 ADSSLSQRIN
-1068 TAFYAYN
+1068 TLQSDYN
-1075 SGGWVK
+1075 GNK
-1081 LGRFSKISDGVYV
+1081 AGVAV
-1094 LKTPWAVSLGV
+1094 QLKTLSDKDNA
-1105 NTASNTALNIYPFP
+1105 TASQISRLN
-1119 QSQTGE
+1119 SQ
-1125 SRIDKIKLERGN
+1125 I
-1137 IATDWTAAPE
+1137 
-1147 DLQEQLT
+1147 
-1154 AQLANK
+1154 ANK
-1160 ASTASVNTLNQ
+1160 ASSADLQNIRQ
-1171 TLANKERALTE
+1171 TLANADSSLSQR
-1182 QINTAKSE
+1182 INTLQSDYNGNKAGVAVQLKTLSDKDNATASQISR
-1190 LANKASSADLQSV
+1190 LNSQIANKASSADLQSV

-1214 SQRINTLQSDYNG
+1214 SQRINT
-1227 NKASVQSSINTL
+1227 
-1239 TTTNQS
+1239 
-1245 LSERIN
+1245 
-1251 TVESSVSGNT
+1251 
-1261 SSINT
+1261 
-1266 LNQSLTD
+1266 
-1273 KERALTRKQEQ
+1273 
-1284 LTAQLANKASSADLQ
+1284 
-1299 SVQQTLT
+1299 
-1306 TKEQALTEQINTAKS
+1306 
-1321 ELGGRITQ
+1321 
-1329 ISDET
+1329 
-1334 RTLSDANRT
+1334 
-1343 IGERINRLD
+1343 
-1352 SEIYSPNLLQNGD
+1352 
-1365 TPKTASTWNIDF
+1365 
-1377 PITESLQA
+1377 
-1385 GRRVYISLSGASGL
+1385 
-1399 TSVAVYNSSPA
+1399 
-1410 GAAKV
+1410 
-1415 GDLTNDDGVWRG
+1415 
-1427 EFDWVSYGNNNVL
+1427 
-1440 QFYREP
+1440 
-1446 RSSTQTVTA
+1446 
-1455 SLTTSNGSKIANL
+1455 
-1468 ERTVTTNNQSLS
+1468 
-1480 ERINT
+1480 
-1485 VESSVSGNTS
+1485 
-1495 SINTLNQSLT
+1495 
-1505 TTNRALTT
+1505 
-1513 KQEQLTAQLANK
+1513 
-1525 ASTSSVNSLSDSL
+1525 
-1538 ATKERALSRR
+1538 
-1548 IGTVESSV
+1548 
-1556 SGNTSSINTLNQSL
+1556 
-1570 TTTNRALTTKQ
+1570 
-1581 EQLTAQLANKAS
+1581 
-1593 TASVNSLT
+1593 
-1601 ESLASKERALSR
+1601 
-1613 RIGTVE
+1613 
-1619 SSVSGN
+1619 
-1625 TSSINTLNQSLTT
+1625 
-1638 TNRALTTKQEQLTA
+1638 
-1652 QLANKAS
+1652 
-1659 TASVNSLTE
+1659 
-1668 SLASKERA
+1668 
-1676 LTEQINRAKSEMGG
+1676 
-1690 RITQISNETRTL
+1690 
-1702 TDANRTIGE
+1702 
-1711 RINQLNS
+1711 
-1718 ELAGADSISDNL
+1718 
-1730 LINSN
+1730 
-1735 RTLVTGA
+1735 
-1742 YLIATYRIS
+1742 
-1751 ETLKNGDK
+1751 
-1759 VRLTVNAPQL
+1759 
-1769 GSRRIGFMA
+1769 
-1778 YNSNSASGSK
+1778 
-1788 LSDIRNRQGNSYT
+1788 
-1801 AEFEWNVGTG
+1801 
-1811 ANNELWLYH
+1811 
-1820 NAENTRSVS
+1820 
-1829 TITSVSLQ
+1829 
-1837 KITTGSGLASIKSS
+1837 
-1851 VANLE
+1851 
-1856 RTLTTTN
+1856 
-1863 QSLAE
+1863 
-1868 RINTVQTTLN
+1868 VQTTLN

-1886 HAQSLNGLSAQW
+1886 HAQSLNGLLAQW

-1921 FAVRADKFYVASPQ
+1921 FAVIADKFYVASPQ
-1935 GNKKPMFSV
+1935 GDKKPMFTV
-1944 ITRPTTLNGTTV
+1944 TTRPTTLNGTTV
-1956 PTGVYLNGDLLASGT
+1956 PAVVSLNGDLIGNGT

-1987 IRGGSINIGSNFS
+1987 IRGGSINIGNNFS
-2000 VDSQGNLNAN
+2000 VDNQGNLNAN

-2037 ALGYDMFISNSYH
+2037 ALGYDTYISDNYH
-2050 ASSPSGFDKT
+2050 ASEPHQFDKT
-2060 FKASYPSHGSIIQS
+2060 FKASYPSHGSITQS

-2084 AMYEMRVFCKRA
+2084 IMYEMRVFCKRA

-2103 HTVDDNLYCYVNGDS
+2103 HTVDDKLYCYVNGSS
-2118 AFGYHSNYDYY
+2118 AFGYHSVHNGYD
-2129 DNEERVPTPFGR
+2129 DEDEIPLPFGR

-2146 EISLSLRQG
+2146 EISLPLRQG

-2160 FVLNNSGGGICQLIV
+2160 FVLNNSGGGICQVILI
-2175 LGDFI
+2175 GDFI

>member
-74 RAGSIDQEHI
+74 RAGSIDQTHI

-551 SSDVAPRAYRVMTI
+551 SSDVAPRAYREMTI

-608 PPNSVSITER
+608 PPNSVGITER

-686 ESLSQSSQL
+686 ESLATSSQL
-695 TAIQGKQ
+695 TQITGKQ

-787 WTDWVSGTTSAD
+787 WTDWASGTTSAN

-828 TIESNINSFNS
+828 TIESNIS
-839 KIPSINKI
+839 KINVDLPELNQSI
-847 PTLESAINSVN
+847 AD
-858 SKIPTIE
+858 
-865 SNINSFNSKI
+865 
-875 PSINKIPTLESA
+875 A
-887 VNSVNGNL
+887 Q
-895 STLNSQL
+895 STLN
-902 ATAQNELSTAKST
+902 
-915 LQTAVGNITTER
+915 TAVASIDTEKKR
-927 NRITAAIFDIN
+927 LSSAIVDIN
-938 ALQADKNAKT
+938 TLKQSNNAKT

-955 QTVGSHTSSI
+955 QTVNGHTSQV
-965 RELGVATGDLSQ
+965 RELGVTTGDLSQ
-977 KYGQI
+977 KYSQL
-982 KTQADNTNSEITAIK
+982 KTTSDTANSEITAIK
-997 QTQSGQATSVERLG
+997 QTQSGQATSVER
-1011 ARFDNLSAGGRNL
+1011 
-1024 IINSGV
+1024 
-1030 VVQNDSYPIRSY
+1030 IRSE
-1042 PLAPNHGLADGDDV
+1042 LVG
-1056 VITIWGQLADSK
+1056 K
-1068 TAFYAYN
+1068 
-1075 SGGWVK
+1075 
-1081 LGRFSKISDGVYV
+1081 
-1094 LKTPWAVSLGV
+1094 
-1105 NTASNTALNIYPFP
+1105 ASSA
-1119 QSQTGE
+1119 
-1125 SRIDKIKLERGN
+1125 
-1137 IATDWTAAPE
+1137 
-1147 DLQEQLT
+1147 DLQ
-1154 AQLANK
+1154 NIR
-1160 ASTASVNTLNQ
+1160 Q
-1171 TLANKERALTE
+1171 TLANADSSLSQR
-1182 QINTAKSE
+1182 INTLQSDYNGNKAGVAVQLKTLSDKDNATASQISR
-1190 LANKASSADLQSV
+1190 LNSQIANKASSADLQSV

-1214 SQRINTLQSDYNG
+1214 SQRINT
-1227 NKASVQSSINTL
+1227 
-1239 TTTNQS
+1239 
-1245 LSERIN
+1245 
-1251 TVESSVSGNT
+1251 
-1261 SSINT
+1261 
-1266 LNQSLTD
+1266 
-1273 KERALTRKQEQ
+1273 
-1284 LTAQLANKASSADLQ
+1284 
-1299 SVQQTLT
+1299 
-1306 TKEQALTEQINTAKS
+1306 
-1321 ELGGRITQ
+1321 
-1329 ISDET
+1329 
-1334 RTLSDANRT
+1334 
-1343 IGERINRLD
+1343 
-1352 SEIYSPNLLQNGD
+1352 
-1365 TPKTASTWNIDF
+1365 
-1377 PITESLQA
+1377 
-1385 GRRVYISLSGASGL
+1385 
-1399 TSVAVYNSSPA
+1399 
-1410 GAAKV
+1410 
-1415 GDLTNDDGVWRG
+1415 
-1427 EFDWVSYGNNNVL
+1427 
-1440 QFYREP
+1440 
-1446 RSSTQTVTA
+1446 
-1455 SLTTSNGSKIANL
+1455 
-1468 ERTVTTNNQSLS
+1468 
-1480 ERINT
+1480 
-1485 VESSVSGNTS
+1485 
-1495 SINTLNQSLT
+1495 
-1505 TTNRALTT
+1505 
-1513 KQEQLTAQLANK
+1513 
-1525 ASTSSVNSLSDSL
+1525 
-1538 ATKERALSRR
+1538 
-1548 IGTVESSV
+1548 
-1556 SGNTSSINTLNQSL
+1556 
-1570 TTTNRALTTKQ
+1570 
-1581 EQLTAQLANKAS
+1581 
-1593 TASVNSLT
+1593 
-1601 ESLASKERALSR
+1601 
-1613 RIGTVE
+1613 
-1619 SSVSGN
+1619 
-1625 TSSINTLNQSLTT
+1625 
-1638 TNRALTTKQEQLTA
+1638 
-1652 QLANKAS
+1652 
-1659 TASVNSLTE
+1659 
-1668 SLASKERA
+1668 
-1676 LTEQINRAKSEMGG
+1676 
-1690 RITQISNETRTL
+1690 
-1702 TDANRTIGE
+1702 
-1711 RINQLNS
+1711 
-1718 ELAGADSISDNL
+1718 
-1730 LINSN
+1730 
-1735 RTLVTGA
+1735 
-1742 YLIATYRIS
+1742 
-1751 ETLKNGDK
+1751 
-1759 VRLTVNAPQL
+1759 
-1769 GSRRIGFMA
+1769 
-1778 YNSNSASGSK
+1778 
-1788 LSDIRNRQGNSYT
+1788 
-1801 AEFEWNVGTG
+1801 
-1811 ANNELWLYH
+1811 
-1820 NAENTRSVS
+1820 
-1829 TITSVSLQ
+1829 
-1837 KITTGSGLASIKSS
+1837 
-1851 VANLE
+1851 
-1856 RTLTTTN
+1856 
-1863 QSLAE
+1863 
-1868 RINTVQTTLN
+1868 VQTTLN

-1886 HAQSLNGLSAQW
+1886 HAQSLNGLLAQW

-1921 FAVRADKFYVASPQ
+1921 FAVIADKFYVASPQ
-1935 GNKKPMFSV
+1935 GDKKPMFTV
-1944 ITRPTTLNGTTV
+1944 TTRPTTLNGTTV
-1956 PTGVYLNGDLLASGT
+1956 PAVVSLNGDLIGNGT

-1987 IRGGSINIGSNFS
+1987 IRGGSINIGNNFS
-2000 VDSQGNLNAN
+2000 VDNQGNLNAN

-2037 ALGYDMFISNSYH
+2037 ALGYDTYISDNYH
-2050 ASSPSGFDKT
+2050 ASEPHQFDKT
-2060 FKASYPSHGSIIQS
+2060 FKASYPSHGSITQS

-2084 AMYEMRVFCKRA
+2084 IMYEMRVFCKRA

-2103 HTVDDNLYCYVNGDS
+2103 HTVDDKLYCYVNGSS
-2118 AFGYHSNYDYY
+2118 AFGYHSVHNGYD
-2129 DNEERVPTPFGR
+2129 DEDEIPLPFGR

-2146 EISLSLRQG
+2146 EISLPLRQG

-2160 FVLNNSGGGICQLIV
+2160 FVLNNSGGGICQVILI
-2175 LGDFI
+2175 GDFI

>member
-74 RAGSIDQEHI
+74 RAGSIDQTHI

-193 PNRDSEMVS
+193 PNRDSETVS

-230 DAQTFSNIAKVAVH
+230 DAQTFSNIAKVSVH
-244 VRGMLIQVPTNYDPT
+244 VRGMLIQVPTNYNPT

-608 PPNSVSITER
+608 PPNSVGITER

-686 ESLSQSSQL
+686 ESLATSSQL
-695 TAIQGKQ
+695 TQITGKQ

-707 PINLSVQGVLFG
+707 PINLSVQGILFG
-719 MNLGWNFAKGS
+719 MNLGWNFARGS
-730 GDTNFT
+730 DDTNYT
-736 EIEVSPDGRTH
+736 EIEVSPDGRSN
-747 ITTLGTFAYPT
+747 IATLGTFAYPT

-787 WTDWVSGTTSAD
+787 WTDWVSGTTSAN
-799 ADKVLDMLSGQISQ
+799 ADKVLDILSGQISQ

-828 TIESNINSFNS
+828 TIESNISGINSKIPSIESNIGVINS

-955 QTVGSHTSSI
+955 QTAGSHTSSI

-977 KYGQI
+977 KYSQI

-1119 QSQTGE
+1119 QSQIGE

-1266 LNQSLTD
+1266 LNQSLT
-1273 KERALTRKQEQ
+1273 
-1284 LTAQLANKASSADLQ
+1284 
-1299 SVQQTLT
+1299 
-1306 TKEQALTEQINTAKS
+1306 
-1321 ELGGRITQ
+1321 
-1329 ISDET
+1329 
-1334 RTLSDANRT
+1334 
-1343 IGERINRLD
+1343 
-1352 SEIYSPNLLQNGD
+1352 
-1365 TPKTASTWNIDF
+1365 
-1377 PITESLQA
+1377 
-1385 GRRVYISLSGASGL
+1385 
-1399 TSVAVYNSSPA
+1399 
-1410 GAAKV
+1410 
-1415 GDLTNDDGVWRG
+1415 
-1427 EFDWVSYGNNNVL
+1427 
-1440 QFYREP
+1440 
-1446 RSSTQTVTA
+1446 
-1455 SLTTSNGSKIANL
+1455 
-1468 ERTVTTNNQSLS
+1468 
-1480 ERINT
+1480 
-1485 VESSVSGNTS
+1485 
-1495 SINTLNQSLT
+1495 

-1570 TTTNRALTTKQ
+1570 TD
-1581 EQLTAQLANKAS
+1581 
-1593 TASVNSLT
+1593 
-1601 ESLASKERALSR
+1601 KERALTEQITTAKSELGGRITQISDETRTLSDANRTIGERISR
-1613 RIGTVE
+1613 LDSEIYSPNLLRDGDTPKTASTWNIDFPITESLQAGRRVYISLNGASGLTSVAVYNSSPAGAAKVGDLTNDRGVWRGEFDWVSYGDNNVLQFYREPRSSAQTVTASLTTSNGSKIANLERTVATKEQALSERINTVE

-1659 TASVNSLTE
+1659 TSSVNSLSD
-1668 SLASKERA
+1668 SLATKERA

-1837 KITTGSGLASIKSS
+1837 KITTSSGLASIKSS

-1935 GNKKPMFSV
+1935 GDKKPMFSV

-1987 IRGGSINIGSNFS
+1987 IRGGSISIGSNFS

-2016 QVFADKITG
+2016 QVLADKITG

-2037 ALGYDMFISNSYH
+2037 ALGYNVYISDYYH
-2050 ASSPSGFDKT
+2050 ASEPYQFDKK
-2060 FKASYPSHGSIIQS
+2060 FKATYSSHGSIMQS
-2074 LGFNNENIGS
+2074 LGLNNESIGS
-2084 AMYEMRVFCKRA
+2084 VMFEMRVFCKRA
-2096 ITVKQKL
+2096 VTVKQKI

-2118 AFGYHSNYDYY
+2118 LFGYKSVHQGYD
-2129 DNEERVPTPFGR
+2129 DDENVPNSISQ
-2141 GRINT
+2141 GRINR
-2146 EISLSLRQG
+2146 EIHLSLRQG
-2155 LNTIQ
+2155 LNTIE

>member
-74 RAGSIDQEHI
+74 RAGSIDQTHI

-94 SVNVELRHDR
+94 SINVELRHDR

-118 AIRLGFNSLREQ
+118 AIRLGFNALREQ
-130 KGNGD
+130 KDNGD

-202 DTMVVSAVTEIIDA
+202 DSMVVSAVTEIIDA

-286 CTAKRYGLGDRL
+286 CTAKRYGLGDRM

-380 NVIGGEFSYTG
+380 NVVGGEFSYTG

-485 NSRAGRMQAGRIVAT
+485 NHRAGRMQAGRIVAT

-511 GKVGDTLMV
+511 GKIGDTLMV

-595 KKEVSVIKAHVLT
+595 KKEVSVIKAHVLA

-618 TRTHQGQAIT
+618 TRIHQGQAIT

-638 GAVAYIVEYKKDS
+638 GAVAYIVEYKKDG
-651 NAWQTHKVSSHSLE
+651 NAWQSHKVSSQSLE
-665 IDGVYAGA
+665 IDGVYSGV

-686 ESLSQSSQL
+686 ESLATHSNL
-695 TAIQGKQ
+695 TQIQGKQ

-719 MNLGWNFAKGS
+719 MNLGWNFARGS

-758 NKHEITGLQGNLTQ
+758 NKHEITGLQGNLRQ

-787 WTDWVSGTTSAD
+787 WTDWASGTTSAD
-799 ADKVLDMLSGQISQ
+799 ADKVLDILSGQISQ

-828 TIESNINSFNS
+828 TIESNIS
-839 KIPSINKI
+839 KINVDLPELNQSI
-847 PTLESAINSVN
+847 AD
-858 SKIPTIE
+858 
-865 SNINSFNSKI
+865 
-875 PSINKIPTLESA
+875 A
-887 VNSVNGNL
+887 Q
-895 STLNSQL
+895 STLN
-902 ATAQNELSTAKST
+902 
-915 LQTAVGNITTER
+915 TAVASIDTEKKR
-927 NRITAAIFDIN
+927 LSSAIVDIN
-938 ALQADKNAKT
+938 TLKQSNNAKT

-955 QTVGSHTSSI
+955 QTVSGHTSQV
-965 RELGVATGDLSQ
+965 RELGVTTGDLSQ
-977 KYGQI
+977 KYSQV
-982 KTQADNTNSEITAIK
+982 KTQANNATSEITAIK
-997 QTQSGQATSVERLG
+997 QTQGGQATSVER
-1011 ARFDNLSAGGRNL
+1011 
-1024 IINSGV
+1024 
-1030 VVQNDSYPIRSY
+1030 IRS
-1042 PLAPNHGLADGDDV
+1042 
-1056 VITIWGQLADSK
+1056 
-1068 TAFYAYN
+1068 
-1075 SGGWVK
+1075 
-1081 LGRFSKISDGVYV
+1081 
-1094 LKTPWAVSLGV
+1094 
-1105 NTASNTALNIYPFP
+1105 
-1119 QSQTGE
+1119 E
-1125 SRIDKIKLERGN
+1125 M
-1137 IATDWTAAPE
+1137 
-1147 DLQEQLT
+1147 
-1154 AQLANK
+1154 
-1160 ASTASVNTLNQ
+1160 
-1171 TLANKERALTE
+1171 
-1182 QINTAKSE
+1182 
-1190 LANKASSADLQSV
+1190 
-1203 QRTLTSKERSL
+1203 
-1214 SQRINTLQSDYNG
+1214 
-1227 NKASVQSSINTL
+1227 
-1239 TTTNQS
+1239 
-1245 LSERIN
+1245 
-1251 TVESSVSGNT
+1251 
-1261 SSINT
+1261 
-1266 LNQSLTD
+1266 
-1273 KERALTRKQEQ
+1273 
-1284 LTAQLANKASSADLQ
+1284 
-1299 SVQQTLT
+1299 
-1306 TKEQALTEQINTAKS
+1306 
-1321 ELGGRITQ
+1321 
-1329 ISDET
+1329 
-1334 RTLSDANRT
+1334 
-1343 IGERINRLD
+1343 
-1352 SEIYSPNLLQNGD
+1352 
-1365 TPKTASTWNIDF
+1365 
-1377 PITESLQA
+1377 
-1385 GRRVYISLSGASGL
+1385 
-1399 TSVAVYNSSPA
+1399 
-1410 GAAKV
+1410 
-1415 GDLTNDDGVWRG
+1415 
-1427 EFDWVSYGNNNVL
+1427 
-1440 QFYREP
+1440 
-1446 RSSTQTVTA
+1446 
-1455 SLTTSNGSKIANL
+1455 
-1468 ERTVTTNNQSLS
+1468 
-1480 ERINT
+1480 
-1485 VESSVSGNTS
+1485 
-1495 SINTLNQSLT
+1495 
-1505 TTNRALTT
+1505 
-1513 KQEQLTAQLANK
+1513 
-1525 ASTSSVNSLSDSL
+1525 
-1538 ATKERALSRR
+1538 
-1548 IGTVESSV
+1548 
-1556 SGNTSSINTLNQSL
+1556 
-1570 TTTNRALTTKQ
+1570 
-1581 EQLTAQLANKAS
+1581 ANKAS

-1613 RIGTVE
+1613 RINTVE

-1625 TSSINTLNQSLTT
+1625 SSSINTLNQSLT
-1638 TNRALTTKQEQLTA
+1638 NKERALTTKQEQLTA

-1659 TASVNSLTE
+1659 VASINTLNQ
-1668 SLASKERA
+1668 SLATKERA

-1730 LINSN
+1730 LVNSN

-1751 ETLKNGDK
+1751 ETLANGDK
-1759 VRLTVNAPQL
+1759 VRLTVIADIGIN
-1769 GSRRIGFMA
+1769 RTGFMA
-1778 YNSNSASGSK
+1778 YNSNSAGGSK
-1788 LSDIRNRQGNSYT
+1788 LADITQSQSNSYT
-1801 AEFEWNVGTG
+1801 AEFNWNVGTG
-1811 ANNELWLYH
+1811 GNNELWLYH
-1820 NAENTRSVS
+1820 NASNTRSIS

-1856 RTLTTTN
+1856 RTLTTNN
-1863 QSLAE
+1863 QSLSE
-1868 RINTVQTTLN
+1868 RINTLQTTLN

-1921 FAVRADKFYVASPQ
+1921 FAVLADNFYIASPH
-1935 GNKKPMFSV
+1935 GDKKPMFTV
-1944 ITRPTTLNGTTV
+1944 TTRPTALNGTTIPAV
-1956 PTGVYLNGDLLASGT
+1956 AYLNGDLIGSGT

-2060 FKASYPSHGSIIQS
+2060 FKASYASYGSIIQS

-2084 AMYEMRVFCKRA
+2084 VLYEMRVFCKRA

-2160 FVLNNSGGGICQLIV
+2160 FVLNNSGGGICQVILI
-2175 LGDFI
+2175 GDFI

>member
-74 RAGSIDQEHI
+74 RAGSIDQTHI

-608 PPNSVSITER
+608 PPNSVGITER

-686 ESLSQSSQL
+686 ESLATSSQL
-695 TAIQGKQ
+695 TQITGKQ

-787 WTDWVSGTTSAD
+787 WTDWASGTTSAN

-828 TIESNINSFNS
+828 TIESNIS
-839 KIPSINKI
+839 KINVDLPELNQSI
-847 PTLESAINSVN
+847 AD
-858 SKIPTIE
+858 
-865 SNINSFNSKI
+865 
-875 PSINKIPTLESA
+875 A
-887 VNSVNGNL
+887 Q
-895 STLNSQL
+895 STLN
-902 ATAQNELSTAKST
+902 
-915 LQTAVGNITTER
+915 TAVASIDTEKKR
-927 NRITAAIFDIN
+927 LSSAIVDIN
-938 ALQADKNAKT
+938 TLKQSNNAKT

-955 QTVGSHTSSI
+955 QTVNGHTSQV
-965 RELGVATGDLSQ
+965 RELGVTTGDLSQ
-977 KYGQI
+977 KYSQL
-982 KTQADNTNSEITAIK
+982 KTTSDTANSEITAIK
-997 QTQSGQATSVERLG
+997 QTQSGQATSVER
-1011 ARFDNLSAGGRNL
+1011 
-1024 IINSGV
+1024 
-1030 VVQNDSYPIRSY
+1030 IRSE
-1042 PLAPNHGLADGDDV
+1042 LVG
-1056 VITIWGQLADSK
+1056 K
-1068 TAFYAYN
+1068 
-1075 SGGWVK
+1075 
-1081 LGRFSKISDGVYV
+1081 
-1094 LKTPWAVSLGV
+1094 
-1105 NTASNTALNIYPFP
+1105 ASSA
-1119 QSQTGE
+1119 
-1125 SRIDKIKLERGN
+1125 
-1137 IATDWTAAPE
+1137 
-1147 DLQEQLT
+1147 DLQ
-1154 AQLANK
+1154 NIR
-1160 ASTASVNTLNQ
+1160 Q
-1171 TLANKERALTE
+1171 TLANADSSLSQR
-1182 QINTAKSE
+1182 INTLQSDYNGNKAGVAVQLKTLSDKDNATASQISR
-1190 LANKASSADLQSV
+1190 LNSQIANKASSADLQSV

-1214 SQRINTLQSDYNG
+1214 SQRINT
-1227 NKASVQSSINTL
+1227 
-1239 TTTNQS
+1239 
-1245 LSERIN
+1245 
-1251 TVESSVSGNT
+1251 
-1261 SSINT
+1261 
-1266 LNQSLTD
+1266 
-1273 KERALTRKQEQ
+1273 
-1284 LTAQLANKASSADLQ
+1284 
-1299 SVQQTLT
+1299 
-1306 TKEQALTEQINTAKS
+1306 
-1321 ELGGRITQ
+1321 
-1329 ISDET
+1329 
-1334 RTLSDANRT
+1334 
-1343 IGERINRLD
+1343 
-1352 SEIYSPNLLQNGD
+1352 
-1365 TPKTASTWNIDF
+1365 
-1377 PITESLQA
+1377 
-1385 GRRVYISLSGASGL
+1385 
-1399 TSVAVYNSSPA
+1399 
-1410 GAAKV
+1410 
-1415 GDLTNDDGVWRG
+1415 
-1427 EFDWVSYGNNNVL
+1427 
-1440 QFYREP
+1440 
-1446 RSSTQTVTA
+1446 
-1455 SLTTSNGSKIANL
+1455 
-1468 ERTVTTNNQSLS
+1468 
-1480 ERINT
+1480 
-1485 VESSVSGNTS
+1485 
-1495 SINTLNQSLT
+1495 
-1505 TTNRALTT
+1505 
-1513 KQEQLTAQLANK
+1513 
-1525 ASTSSVNSLSDSL
+1525 
-1538 ATKERALSRR
+1538 
-1548 IGTVESSV
+1548 
-1556 SGNTSSINTLNQSL
+1556 
-1570 TTTNRALTTKQ
+1570 
-1581 EQLTAQLANKAS
+1581 
-1593 TASVNSLT
+1593 
-1601 ESLASKERALSR
+1601 
-1613 RIGTVE
+1613 
-1619 SSVSGN
+1619 
-1625 TSSINTLNQSLTT
+1625 
-1638 TNRALTTKQEQLTA
+1638 
-1652 QLANKAS
+1652 
-1659 TASVNSLTE
+1659 
-1668 SLASKERA
+1668 
-1676 LTEQINRAKSEMGG
+1676 
-1690 RITQISNETRTL
+1690 
-1702 TDANRTIGE
+1702 
-1711 RINQLNS
+1711 
-1718 ELAGADSISDNL
+1718 
-1730 LINSN
+1730 
-1735 RTLVTGA
+1735 
-1742 YLIATYRIS
+1742 
-1751 ETLKNGDK
+1751 
-1759 VRLTVNAPQL
+1759 
-1769 GSRRIGFMA
+1769 
-1778 YNSNSASGSK
+1778 
-1788 LSDIRNRQGNSYT
+1788 
-1801 AEFEWNVGTG
+1801 
-1811 ANNELWLYH
+1811 
-1820 NAENTRSVS
+1820 
-1829 TITSVSLQ
+1829 
-1837 KITTGSGLASIKSS
+1837 
-1851 VANLE
+1851 
-1856 RTLTTTN
+1856 
-1863 QSLAE
+1863 
-1868 RINTVQTTLN
+1868 VQTTLN

-1886 HAQSLNGLSAQW
+1886 HAQSLNGLLAQW

-1921 FAVRADKFYVASPQ
+1921 FAVIADKFYVASPQ
-1935 GNKKPMFSV
+1935 GDKKPMFTV
-1944 ITRPTTLNGTTV
+1944 TTRPTTLNGTTV
-1956 PTGVYLNGDLLASGT
+1956 PAVVSLNGDLIGNGT

-1987 IRGGSINIGSNFS
+1987 IRGGSINIGNNFS
-2000 VDSQGNLNAN
+2000 VDNQGNLNAN

-2037 ALGYDMFISNSYH
+2037 ALGYDTYISDNYH
-2050 ASSPSGFDKT
+2050 ASEPHQFDKT
-2060 FKASYPSHGSIIQS
+2060 FKASYPSHGSITQS

-2084 AMYEMRVFCKRA
+2084 IMYEMRVFCKRA

-2103 HTVDDNLYCYVNGDS
+2103 HTVDDKLYCYVNGSS
-2118 AFGYHSNYDYY
+2118 AFGYHSVHNGYD
-2129 DNEERVPTPFGR
+2129 DEDEIQLPFGR

-2146 EISLSLRQG
+2146 EISLPLRQG

-2160 FVLNNSGGGICQLIV
+2160 FVLNNSGGGICQVILI
-2175 LGDFI
+2175 GDFI

>member
-1 MNIYGAKRQKQSS
+1 
-14 NKPYIQKDTASSTNS
+14 
-29 YQALYG
+29 
-35 LSEGEIYGLV
+35 
-45 DGGKSIRLDGTPI
+45 
-58 INDNGE
+58 
-64 PNFPD
+64 
-69 VSWDF
+69 
-74 RAGSIDQEHI
+74 
-84 KGFSS
+84 
-89 VENEQ
+89 
-94 SVNVELRHDR
+94 
-104 PYTKAINNKQLSAV
+104 
-118 AIRLGFNSLREQ
+118 
-130 KGNGD
+130 
-135 VVGYRIEYAIDVQTD
+135 
-150 GGAWEM
+150 
-156 VLNTAVDDKV
+156 
-166 SQGYQR
+166 
-172 SHRIDLPKAQQGWSV
+172 
-187 RVRRLT
+187 
-193 PNRDSEMVS
+193 
-202 DTMVVSAVTEIIDA
+202 
-216 KLRYPCTALLALKY
+216 
-230 DAQTFSNIAKVAVH
+230 
-244 VRGMLIQVPTNYDPT
+244 
-259 ARTYDGLW
+259 
-267 DGTFKLAY
+267 
-275 TNNPAWVFYDI
+275 
-286 CTAKRYGLGDRL
+286 
-298 AGKVDKWSL
+298 
-307 YRLAQYCDEMVDD
+307 
-320 GKGGKEPRF
+320 
-329 TVNVYL
+329 
-335 QKADDAYRVLQ
+335 
-346 NLASVFRALSF
+346 
-357 WDGTS
+357 
-362 IVVDADTPKEPV
+362 
-374 YVFSNA
+374 
-380 NVIGGEFSYTG
+380 
-391 TRARDRHTIVKCAYD
+391 
-406 DPDNN
+406 
-411 FETDYIYV
+411 
-419 QDEHAIAKYGINQLE
+419 
-434 LNLFGCTSK
+434 
-443 GQAQRAGIWALKSEQ
+443 
-458 LETETVS
+458 
-465 FSTGLDGFIPKV
+465 
-477 GEIIHVQD
+477 
-485 NSRAGRMQAGRIVAT
+485 MQAGRIVAT

-608 PPNSVSITER
+608 PPNSVGITER

-686 ESLSQSSQL
+686 ESLATSSQL
-695 TAIQGKQ
+695 TQITGKQ

-707 PINLSVQGVLFG
+707 PINLSVQGILFG
-719 MNLGWNFAKGS
+719 MNLGWNFARGS
-730 GDTNFT
+730 DDTNYT
-736 EIEVSPDGRTH
+736 EIEVSPDGRSN
-747 ITTLGTFAYPT
+747 IATLGTFAYPT

-787 WTDWVSGTTSAD
+787 WTDWVSGTTSAN
-799 ADKVLDMLSGQISQ
+799 ADKVLDILSGQISQ

-828 TIESNINSFNS
+828 TIESNISGINSKIPSIESNIGVINS

-977 KYGQI
+977 KYSQI

-1119 QSQTGE
+1119 QSQIGE

-1266 LNQSLTD
+1266 LNQSLT
-1273 KERALTRKQEQ
+1273 
-1284 LTAQLANKASSADLQ
+1284 
-1299 SVQQTLT
+1299 
-1306 TKEQALTEQINTAKS
+1306 
-1321 ELGGRITQ
+1321 
-1329 ISDET
+1329 
-1334 RTLSDANRT
+1334 
-1343 IGERINRLD
+1343 
-1352 SEIYSPNLLQNGD
+1352 
-1365 TPKTASTWNIDF
+1365 
-1377 PITESLQA
+1377 
-1385 GRRVYISLSGASGL
+1385 
-1399 TSVAVYNSSPA
+1399 
-1410 GAAKV
+1410 
-1415 GDLTNDDGVWRG
+1415 
-1427 EFDWVSYGNNNVL
+1427 
-1440 QFYREP
+1440 
-1446 RSSTQTVTA
+1446 
-1455 SLTTSNGSKIANL
+1455 
-1468 ERTVTTNNQSLS
+1468 
-1480 ERINT
+1480 
-1485 VESSVSGNTS
+1485 
-1495 SINTLNQSLT
+1495 

-1525 ASTSSVNSLSDSL
+1525 ASTASVNSLTESL
-1538 ATKERALSRR
+1538 ANKEQALSRR
-1548 IGTVESSV
+1548 INTVESSV

-1601 ESLASKERALSR
+1601 ESLANKEQALSR
-1613 RIGTVE
+1613 RINTVE

-1638 TNRALTTKQEQLTA
+1638 TNRALTRKQEQLTA

-1659 TASVNSLTE
+1659 TSSVNSLSE

-1690 RITQISNETRTL
+1690 RITQISDETRTL
-1702 TDANRTIGE
+1702 ADANRTIGE

-1718 ELAGADSISDNL
+1718 ELAGTDSISDNL

-1751 ETLKNGDK
+1751 KTLKNGDK

-1829 TITSVSLQ
+1829 TVASVSLQ
-1837 KITTGSGLASIKSS
+1837 KITTSSGLASIKSS

-1886 HAQSLNGLSAQW
+1886 HAQTLNGLSAQW

-1935 GNKKPMFSV
+1935 GDKKPMFSV

-1987 IRGGSINIGSNFS
+1987 IRGGSISIGSNFS

-2016 QVFADKITG
+2016 QVLADKITG

-2037 ALGYDMFISNSYH
+2037 ALGYNVYISDYYH
-2050 ASSPSGFDKT
+2050 ASEPYQFDKK
-2060 FKASYPSHGSIIQS
+2060 FKATYSSHGSIMQS
-2074 LGFNNENIGS
+2074 LGLNNESIGS
-2084 AMYEMRVFCKRA
+2084 VMFEMRVFCKRA
-2096 ITVKQKL
+2096 VTVKQKI

-2118 AFGYHSNYDYY
+2118 LFGYKSVHQGYD
-2129 DNEERVPTPFGR
+2129 DDENVPNSISQ
-2141 GRINT
+2141 GRINR
-2146 EISLSLRQG
+2146 EIHLSLRQG
-2155 LNTIQ
+2155 LNTIE